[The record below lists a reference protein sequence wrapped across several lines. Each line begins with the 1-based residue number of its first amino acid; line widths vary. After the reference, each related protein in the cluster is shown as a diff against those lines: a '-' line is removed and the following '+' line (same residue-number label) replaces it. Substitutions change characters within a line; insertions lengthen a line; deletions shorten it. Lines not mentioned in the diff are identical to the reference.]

1 MKYSLIYLACLGISA
16 QTVAQEQNDEIEKI
30 SVTYK
35 QAYRGDIPQKQM
47 PQSIV
52 SVSSDALDQKGITK
66 LQDALDFSA
75 SISRK
80 NNSGALW
87 DSFSIRGLSGNE
99 NMPSGYLINGFSGG
113 RGFSGPR
120 DVSNID
126 YIEVLKGPGSAL
138 YGRSEPGGTVNIVTK
153 KPQFEPQGELKL
165 SLGSDSFNRVEGD
178 YTNGINDTT
187 AFRING
193 AWQDSDS
200 YRDEVYTNKKV
211 ITPSIYHQIS
221 ASTSVTYEFEYVDL
235 AQLFD
240 RGVVVLDN
248 DFETV
253 PSSRY
258 LGNPNDGDTQVY
270 SRGHQITV
278 NHDINDEWSLVAGAN
293 YRSSTLTGFSSDA
306 ELSPSRQSLFDDGRT
321 LTRQQRYRDYEVEDL
336 SVKFELSGSVDT
348 ADITHHLLIGADAYK
363 YDLRTALSRYRGGN
377 NTYTVD
383 IFEPNYDVERPAVS
397 LLYENNEE
405 QKAYGIYVQDQM
417 DITDK
422 FKLLVG
428 LRFDSVDQDIL
439 ETNSGVFSTSS
450 ESQVS
455 PRVGVV
461 YELNNA
467 LTFYSSYSEGFLP
480 LSGTDA
486 SGDPFGFE
494 YSDSFEVGAKFE
506 YLGINGTVAFFDAS
520 KSNML
525 VADPVNVGFSAPI
538 GKADSKG
545 FELDL
550 NTYITDATA
559 FNLSYAYIDAT
570 TANDIINADW
580 GVPIEKGS
588 PLVNVPKNNLNLTLS
603 HQTALMGKELE
614 FGASYQY
621 TSSLLGDAAD
631 LSFRLPSYQL
641 VGVFGNVN
649 LTEQTELNIS
659 VNNIFDEDYAESSY
673 NALWVYPGAPTQ
685 FKMSLAY
692 NF

>member
-1 MKYSLIYLACLGISA
+1 MKYSLIYLACLSASA
-16 QTVAQEQNDEIEKI
+16 QSIAQNQPIEKI
-30 SVTYK
+30 AVTYK

-47 PQSIV
+47 PQSIETL
-52 SVSSDALDQKGITK
+52 DNAILDQKGITQ

-120 DVSNID
+120 DVSNIE

-153 KPQFEPQGELKL
+153 KPQFEQQGELKL
-165 SLGSDSFNRVEGD
+165 SLGSDNFNRVEGD
-178 YTNGINDTT
+178 YTNGINDNT

-200 YRDEVYTNKKV
+200 YREEVYTHKKV
-211 ITPSIYHQIS
+211 VTPSIYHQIN
-221 ASTSVTYEFEYVDL
+221 ASTSITYEFEYVDL

-240 RGVVVLDN
+240 RGVVVLNDN
-248 DFETV
+248 FNTV

-270 SRGHQITV
+270 SRGHQVTL
-278 NHDINDEWSLVAGAN
+278 NHDINNEWSLVVGAN

-306 ELSPSRQSLFDDGRT
+306 ELAPSRQSLFDDGRT
-321 LTRQQRYRDYEVEDL
+321 LTRQQRYRDYEVDDTSL
-336 SVKFELSGSVDT
+336 KFELSGHFDT
-348 ADITHHLLIGADAYK
+348 AGITHHLLMGADAYK
-363 YDLRTALSRYRGGN
+363 YDLRTGLYRYRGGN
-377 NTYTVD
+377 GTYTID
-383 IFEPNYDVERPAVS
+383 IYQPNYNVARPEVG
-397 LLYENNEE
+397 LLYENNE
-405 QKAYGIYVQDQM
+405 QQDAYGIYVQDQM
-417 DITDK
+417 DLTDK

-439 ETNSGVFSTSS
+439 ETKSAVLSS
-450 ESQVS
+450 SSQSQVS
-455 PRVGVV
+455 PRIGLV

-467 LTFYSSYSEGFLP
+467 VTLYSSYSEGFLP

-486 SGDPFGFE
+486 NGDPFGFE
-494 YSDSFEVGAKFE
+494 YSDSIEVGAKFS
-506 YLGINGTVAFFDAS
+506 YQGIAGTLALFDAT

-538 GKADSKG
+538 GKANSKG
-545 FELDL
+545 VELDL
-550 NTYITDATA
+550 STYITDDTK
-559 FNLSYAYIDAT
+559 FNLSYAYIDAS

-580 GVPIEKGS
+580 GVPIKEGS

-603 HQTALMGKELE
+603 HQTALLGKELE
-614 FGASYQY
+614 LGASYQY
-621 TSSLLGDAAD
+621 TSERLGDAAD
-631 LSFRLPSYQL
+631 LTFNLPSYQL
-641 VGVFGNVN
+641 VGIFGQVN
-649 LTEQTELNIS
+649 LTERTKLNIS
-659 VNNIFDEDYAESSY
+659 VNNIFDEEYAQSSY

-692 NF
+692 QF

>member
-1 MKYSLIYLACLGISA
+1 MKYSLIYLACLSASA
-16 QTVAQEQNDEIEKI
+16 QSLAQSQPIEKI
-30 SVTYK
+30 AVTYK

-47 PQSIV
+47 PQSIETLDNAV
-52 SVSSDALDQKGITK
+52 LDQKGITQ

-120 DVSNID
+120 DVSNIE

-153 KPQFEPQGELKL
+153 KPQFEQQGELKL
-165 SLGSDSFNRVEGD
+165 SLGSDNFNRVEGD
-178 YTNGINDTT
+178 YTNGINDNT

-200 YRDEVYTNKKV
+200 YRDEVYTHKKV
-211 ITPSIYHQIS
+211 VTPSIYHQIN
-221 ASTSVTYEFEYVDL
+221 ASTSITYEFEYVDL

-240 RGVVVLDN
+240 RGVVVLNDN
-248 DFETV
+248 FNTV

-270 SRGHQITV
+270 SRGHQVTL
-278 NHDINDEWSLVAGAN
+278 NHDINNEWSLVVGAN

-306 ELSPSRQSLFDDGRT
+306 ELAPSRQSLFDDGRT
-321 LTRQQRYRDYEVEDL
+321 LTRQQRYRDYEVDDTSL
-336 SVKFELSGSVDT
+336 KFELSGHFDT
-348 ADITHHLLIGADAYK
+348 AGITHHLLMGADAYK
-363 YDLRTALSRYRGGN
+363 YDLRTGLYRYRGGN
-377 NTYTVD
+377 GTYTID
-383 IFEPNYDVERPAVS
+383 IYQPNYNVARPEVG
-397 LLYENNEE
+397 LLYENNE
-405 QKAYGIYVQDQM
+405 QQDAYGIYVQDQM
-417 DITDK
+417 DLTDK

-439 ETNSGVFSTSS
+439 ETKSAVLSS
-450 ESQVS
+450 SSQSQVS
-455 PRVGVV
+455 PRIGLL

-467 LTFYSSYSEGFLP
+467 VTLYSSYSEGFLP

-494 YSDSFEVGAKFE
+494 YSDSFEVGAKFS
-506 YLGINGTVAFFDAS
+506 YQGITGTLALFDAT

-538 GKADSKG
+538 GKANSKG
-545 FELDL
+545 VELDL
-550 NTYITDATA
+550 STYITDDTK
-559 FNLSYAYIDAT
+559 FNLSYAYIDAS

-580 GVPIEKGS
+580 GVPIKKGS

-603 HQTALMGKELE
+603 HQTALLGKELE
-614 FGASYQY
+614 LGASYQY
-621 TSSLLGDAAD
+621 TSERLGDAAD
-631 LSFRLPSYQL
+631 LTFNLPSYQL
-641 VGVFGNVN
+641 VGIFGQVN
-649 LTEQTELNIS
+649 LTERTKLNIS
-659 VNNIFDEDYAESSY
+659 VNNIFDEEYAQSSY

-692 NF
+692 QF

>member
-1 MKYSLIYLACLGISA
+1 MKYSLIYLACLSASA
-16 QTVAQEQNDEIEKI
+16 QSIAQSQPIEKI
-30 SVTYK
+30 AVTYK

-47 PQSIV
+47 PQSIETLDNAV
-52 SVSSDALDQKGITK
+52 LDQKGITQ

-120 DVSNID
+120 DVSNIE

-153 KPQFEPQGELKL
+153 KPQFEQQGELKL
-165 SLGSDSFNRVEGD
+165 SLGSDNFNRVEGD
-178 YTNGINDTT
+178 YTNGINDNT

-200 YRDEVYTNKKV
+200 YRDDVYTHKKV
-211 ITPSIYHQIS
+211 VTPSIYHQIN
-221 ASTSVTYEFEYVDL
+221 ASTSITYEFEYVDL

-240 RGVVVLDN
+240 RGVVVLNDN
-248 DFETV
+248 FNTV
-253 PSSRY
+253 PNSRY

-270 SRGHQITV
+270 SRGHQVTL
-278 NHDINDEWSLVAGAN
+278 NHDINNEWSLVVGAN
-293 YRSSTLTGFSSDA
+293 YRSSSLTGFSSDA
-306 ELSPSRQSLFDDGRT
+306 ELAPSRQSLFDDGRT
-321 LTRQQRYRDYEVEDL
+321 LTRQQRYRDYEVDDTSL
-336 SVKFELSGSVDT
+336 KFELSGHFDT
-348 ADITHHLLIGADAYK
+348 AGITHHLLIGADAYK
-363 YDLRTALSRYRGGN
+363 YDLRTGLYRYRGGN
-377 NTYTVD
+377 GTYTID
-383 IFEPNYDVERPAVS
+383 IYQPNYNVARPEVG
-397 LLYENNEE
+397 LLYENNE
-405 QKAYGIYVQDQM
+405 QQDAYGIYVQDQM
-417 DITDK
+417 DLTDK

-439 ETNSGVFSTSS
+439 ETKSAVLSS
-450 ESQVS
+450 SSQSQVS
-455 PRVGVV
+455 PRIGLV

-467 LTFYSSYSEGFLP
+467 VTLYSSYSEGFLP

-494 YSDSFEVGAKFE
+494 YSDSIEVGAKFS
-506 YLGINGTVAFFDAS
+506 YQGIAGTLALFDAT

-538 GKADSKG
+538 GKANSKG
-545 FELDL
+545 VELDL
-550 NTYITDATA
+550 STYITDDTK
-559 FNLSYAYIDAT
+559 FNLSYAYIDAS

-580 GVPIEKGS
+580 GVPIKKGS

-603 HQTALMGKELE
+603 HQTALLGKELE
-614 FGASYQY
+614 LGASYQY
-621 TSSLLGDAAD
+621 TSERLGDAAD
-631 LSFRLPSYQL
+631 LTFNLPSYQL
-641 VGVFGNVN
+641 VGIFGQVN
-649 LTEQTELNIS
+649 LTERTKLNIS
-659 VNNIFDEDYAESSY
+659 VNNIFDEEYAQSSY

-692 NF
+692 QF

>member
-1 MKYSLIYLACLGISA
+1 MKYSLIYLACLSASA
-16 QTVAQEQNDEIEKI
+16 QSIAQSQPIEKI
-30 SVTYK
+30 AVTYK

-47 PQSIV
+47 PQSIETLDNAV
-52 SVSSDALDQKGITK
+52 LDQKGITQ

-120 DVSNID
+120 DVSNIE

-153 KPQFEPQGELKL
+153 KPQFEQQGELKL
-165 SLGSDSFNRVEGD
+165 SLGSDNFNRVEGD
-178 YTNGINDTT
+178 YTNGINDNT

-200 YRDEVYTNKKV
+200 YRDEVYTHKKV
-211 ITPSIYHQIS
+211 VTPSIYHQIN
-221 ASTSVTYEFEYVDL
+221 ASTSITYEFEYVDL

-240 RGVVVLDN
+240 RGVVVLNDN
-248 DFETV
+248 FNTV

-270 SRGHQITV
+270 SRGHQVTL
-278 NHDINDEWSLVAGAN
+278 NHDINNEWSLVVGAN

-306 ELSPSRQSLFDDGRT
+306 ELAPSRQSLFDDGRT
-321 LTRQQRYRDYEVEDL
+321 LTRQQRYRDYDVDDTSL
-336 SVKFELSGSVDT
+336 KFELSGHFDT
-348 ADITHHLLIGADAYK
+348 AGITHHLLIGADAYK
-363 YDLRTALSRYRGGN
+363 YDLRTGLYRYRGGN
-377 NTYTVD
+377 STYTVD
-383 IFEPNYDVERPAVS
+383 IYQPNYNVARPEVG
-397 LLYENNEE
+397 LLYENNE
-405 QKAYGIYVQDQM
+405 QQDAYGIYVQDQM
-417 DITDK
+417 DLTDK
-422 FKLLVG
+422 IKLLVG

-439 ETNSGVFSTSS
+439 ETKSGVLSS
-450 ESQVS
+450 SSQSQVS
-455 PRVGVV
+455 PRVGLV

-467 LTFYSSYSEGFLP
+467 VTLYSSYSEGFLP

-486 SGDPFGFE
+486 NGDPFGFE
-494 YSDSFEVGAKFE
+494 YSDSFEVGAKFS
-506 YLGINGTVAFFDAS
+506 YQGITGTLALFDAT

-538 GKADSKG
+538 GKANSKG
-545 FELDL
+545 VELDL
-550 NTYITDATA
+550 STYITDDTK
-559 FNLSYAYIDAT
+559 FNLSYAYIDAS

-580 GVPIEKGS
+580 GVPIKKGS

-603 HQTALMGKELE
+603 HQTAVLGKELE
-614 FGASYQY
+614 LGASYQY
-621 TSSLLGDAAD
+621 TSERLGDAAD
-631 LSFRLPSYQL
+631 LTFNLPSYQL
-641 VGVFGNVN
+641 VGIFGQVN
-649 LTEQTELNIS
+649 LTERTKLNIS
-659 VNNIFDEDYAESSY
+659 VNNIFDEEYAQSSY

-692 NF
+692 QF

>member
-1 MKYSLIYLACLGISA
+1 MKYSLIYLACLSASA
-16 QTVAQEQNDEIEKI
+16 QSIAQSQPIEKI
-30 SVTYK
+30 AVTYK

-47 PQSIV
+47 PQSIETLDNAV
-52 SVSSDALDQKGITK
+52 LDQKGITQ

-120 DVSNID
+120 DVSNIE

-138 YGRSEPGGTVNIVTK
+138 YGRSEPGGTVNIMTK
-153 KPQFEPQGELKL
+153 KPQFEQQGELKL
-165 SLGSDSFNRVEGD
+165 SLGSDNFNRVEGD
-178 YTNGINDTT
+178 YTNGINDNT

-200 YRDEVYTNKKV
+200 YRDEVYTHKKV
-211 ITPSIYHQIS
+211 VTPSIYHQIN
-221 ASTSVTYEFEYVDL
+221 ASTSITYEFEYVDL

-240 RGVVVLDN
+240 RGVVVLNDN
-248 DFETV
+248 FNTV
-253 PSSRY
+253 PNSRY

-270 SRGHQITV
+270 SRGHQVTL
-278 NHDINDEWSLVAGAN
+278 NHDINNEWSLVVGAN

-306 ELSPSRQSLFDDGRT
+306 ELAPSRQSLFDDGRT
-321 LTRQQRYRDYEVEDL
+321 LTRQQRYRDYEVDDTSL
-336 SVKFELSGSVDT
+336 KFELSGHFDT
-348 ADITHHLLIGADAYK
+348 AGITHHLLIGADAYK
-363 YDLRTALSRYRGGN
+363 YDLRTGLYRYRGGN
-377 NTYTVD
+377 GTYTID
-383 IFEPNYDVERPAVS
+383 IYQPNYNVARPEVG
-397 LLYENNEE
+397 LLYENNE
-405 QKAYGIYVQDQM
+405 QQDAYGIYVQDQM
-417 DITDK
+417 DLTDK
-422 FKLLVG
+422 IKLLVG

-439 ETNSGVFSTSS
+439 ETKSGVLSS
-450 ESQVS
+450 SSQSQVS
-455 PRVGVV
+455 PRVGLV

-467 LTFYSSYSEGFLP
+467 VTLYSSYSEGFLP

-486 SGDPFGFE
+486 NGDPFGFE
-494 YSDSFEVGAKFE
+494 YSDSFEVGAKFS
-506 YLGINGTVAFFDAS
+506 YQGITGTLALFDAT

-538 GKADSKG
+538 GKANSKG
-545 FELDL
+545 VELDL
-550 NTYITDATA
+550 STYITEDTK

-580 GVPIEKGS
+580 GVPIKKGS

-603 HQTALMGKELE
+603 HKTALLGKELE
-614 FGASYQY
+614 LGASYQY
-621 TSSLLGDAAD
+621 TSERLGDAAD
-631 LSFRLPSYQL
+631 LTFNLPSYQL
-641 VGVFGNVN
+641 VGIFGQVN
-649 LTEQTELNIS
+649 LTERTKLNIS
-659 VNNIFDEDYAESSY
+659 VNNIFDEEYAQSSY

-692 NF
+692 QF

>member
-1 MKYSLIYLACLGISA
+1 MKYSLIYLACLSASA
-16 QTVAQEQNDEIEKI
+16 QSIAQNQPIEKI
-30 SVTYK
+30 AVTYK

-47 PQSIV
+47 PQSIETLDNAV
-52 SVSSDALDQKGITK
+52 LDQKGITQ

-120 DVSNID
+120 DVSNIE

-153 KPQFEPQGELKL
+153 KPQFEQQGELKL
-165 SLGSDSFNRVEGD
+165 SLGSDNFNRVEGD
-178 YTNGINDTT
+178 YTNDINDNT

-200 YRDEVYTNKKV
+200 YRDEVYTHKKV
-211 ITPSIYHQIS
+211 VTPSIYHQIN
-221 ASTSVTYEFEYVDL
+221 ASTSITYEFEYVDL

-240 RGVVVLDN
+240 RGVVVLNDN
-248 DFETV
+248 FNTV

-270 SRGHQITV
+270 SRGHQVTL
-278 NHDINDEWSLVAGAN
+278 NHDINNEWSLVVGAN

-306 ELSPSRQSLFDDGRT
+306 ELAPSRQSLFDDGRT
-321 LTRQQRYRDYEVEDL
+321 LTRQQRYRDYDVDDTSL
-336 SVKFELSGSVDT
+336 KFELSGHFDT
-348 ADITHHLLIGADAYK
+348 AGITHHLLIGADAYK
-363 YDLRTALSRYRGGN
+363 YDLRTGLYRYRGGN
-377 NTYTVD
+377 GTYTVD
-383 IFEPNYDVERPAVS
+383 IYQPNYNVARPEVG
-397 LLYENNEE
+397 LLYENNE
-405 QKAYGIYVQDQM
+405 QQDAYGIYVQDQM
-417 DITDK
+417 DLTDK
-422 FKLLVG
+422 IKLLVG

-439 ETNSGVFSTSS
+439 ETKSGVLSS
-450 ESQVS
+450 SSHSQVS
-455 PRVGVV
+455 PRVGLV

-467 LTFYSSYSEGFLP
+467 VTLYSSYSEGFLP

-486 SGDPFGFE
+486 NGDPFGFE
-494 YSDSFEVGAKFE
+494 YSDSFEVGAKFS
-506 YLGINGTVAFFDAS
+506 YQGITGTLALFDAT

-538 GKADSKG
+538 GKANSKG
-545 FELDL
+545 VELDL
-550 NTYITDATA
+550 STYITDDTK
-559 FNLSYAYIDAT
+559 FNLSYAYIDAS

-580 GVPIEKGS
+580 GVPIKKGS

-603 HQTALMGKELE
+603 HQTAVLGKELE
-614 FGASYQY
+614 LGASYQY
-621 TSSLLGDAAD
+621 TSERLGDAAD
-631 LSFRLPSYQL
+631 LTFNLPSYQL
-641 VGVFGNVN
+641 VGIFGQVN
-649 LTEQTELNIS
+649 LTERTKLNIS
-659 VNNIFDEDYAESSY
+659 VNNIFDEEYAQSSY

-692 NF
+692 QF

>member
-1 MKYSLIYLACLGISA
+1 MKYSLIYLACLSASA
-16 QTVAQEQNDEIEKI
+16 QSLAQSQPIEKI
-30 SVTYK
+30 AVTYK

-47 PQSIV
+47 PQSIETL
-52 SVSSDALDQKGITK
+52 DNAILDQKGITQ

-120 DVSNID
+120 DVSNIE

-153 KPQFEPQGELKL
+153 KPQFEQQGELKL
-165 SLGSDSFNRVEGD
+165 SLGSDNFNRVEGD
-178 YTNGINDTT
+178 YTNGINDNT

-200 YRDEVYTNKKV
+200 YRDEVYTHKKV
-211 ITPSIYHQIS
+211 VTPSIYHQIN
-221 ASTSVTYEFEYVDL
+221 ASTSITYEFEYVDL

-240 RGVVVLDN
+240 RGVVVLNDN
-248 DFETV
+248 FNTV
-253 PSSRY
+253 PNSRY

-270 SRGHQITV
+270 SRGHQVTL
-278 NHDINDEWSLVAGAN
+278 NHDINNEWSLVVGAN

-306 ELSPSRQSLFDDGRT
+306 ELAPSRQSLFDDGRT
-321 LTRQQRYRDYEVEDL
+321 LTRQQRYRDYEVDDTSL
-336 SVKFELSGSVDT
+336 KFELSGHFDT
-348 ADITHHLLIGADAYK
+348 AGITHHLLMGADAYK
-363 YDLRTALSRYRGGN
+363 YDLRTGLYRYRGGN
-377 NTYTVD
+377 GTYTID
-383 IFEPNYDVERPAVS
+383 IYQPNYNVARPEVG
-397 LLYENNEE
+397 LLYENNE
-405 QKAYGIYVQDQM
+405 QQDAYGIYVQDQM
-417 DITDK
+417 DLTDK

-439 ETNSGVFSTSS
+439 ETKSAVLSS
-450 ESQVS
+450 SSQSQVS
-455 PRVGVV
+455 PRIGLV

-467 LTFYSSYSEGFLP
+467 VTLYSSYSEGFLP

-494 YSDSFEVGAKFE
+494 YSDSIEVGAKFS
-506 YLGINGTVAFFDAS
+506 YQGIAGTLALFDAT

-538 GKADSKG
+538 GKANSKG
-545 FELDL
+545 VELDL
-550 NTYITDATA
+550 STYITDDTK
-559 FNLSYAYIDAT
+559 FNLSYAYIDAS

-580 GVPIEKGS
+580 GVPIKKGS

-603 HQTALMGKELE
+603 HQTVVLGKELE
-614 FGASYQY
+614 LGASYQY
-621 TSSLLGDAAD
+621 TSERLGDAAD
-631 LSFRLPSYQL
+631 LTFNLPSYQL
-641 VGVFGNVN
+641 VGIFGQVN
-649 LTEQTELNIS
+649 LTERTKLNIS
-659 VNNIFDEDYAESSY
+659 VNNIFDEEYAQSSY

-692 NF
+692 QF

>member
-1 MKYSLIYLACLGISA
+1 MKYSLIYLACLSASA
-16 QTVAQEQNDEIEKI
+16 QSIAQNQPIEKI
-30 SVTYK
+30 AVTYK

-47 PQSIV
+47 PQSIETLDNAV
-52 SVSSDALDQKGITK
+52 LDQKGITQ

-120 DVSNID
+120 DVSNIE

-138 YGRSEPGGTVNIVTK
+138 YGRSEPGGTVNIMTK
-153 KPQFEPQGELKL
+153 KPQFEQQGELKL
-165 SLGSDSFNRVEGD
+165 SLGSDNFNRVEGD
-178 YTNGINDTT
+178 YTNGINDNT

-200 YRDEVYTNKKV
+200 YRDEVYTHKKV
-211 ITPSIYHQIS
+211 VTPSIYHQIN
-221 ASTSVTYEFEYVDL
+221 ASTSITYEFEYVDL

-240 RGVVVLDN
+240 RGVVVLNDN
-248 DFETV
+248 FNTV
-253 PSSRY
+253 PNSRY

-270 SRGHQITV
+270 SRGHQVTL
-278 NHDINDEWSLVAGAN
+278 NHDINNEWSLVVGAN

-306 ELSPSRQSLFDDGRT
+306 ELAPLRQSLFDDGRT
-321 LTRQQRYRDYEVEDL
+321 LTRQQRYRDYEVDDTSL
-336 SVKFELSGSVDT
+336 KFELSGHFDT
-348 ADITHHLLIGADAYK
+348 AGITHHLLMGADAYK
-363 YDLRTALSRYRGGN
+363 YDLRTGLYRYRGGN
-377 NTYTVD
+377 GTYTID
-383 IFEPNYDVERPAVS
+383 IYQPNYNVARPEVG
-397 LLYENNEE
+397 LLYENNE
-405 QKAYGIYVQDQM
+405 QQDAYGIYVQDQM
-417 DITDK
+417 DLTDK

-439 ETNSGVFSTSS
+439 ETKSAVLSS
-450 ESQVS
+450 SSQSQVS
-455 PRVGVV
+455 PRIGLV

-467 LTFYSSYSEGFLP
+467 VTLYSSYSEGFLP

-494 YSDSFEVGAKFE
+494 YSDSFEVGAKFS
-506 YLGINGTVAFFDAS
+506 YQGITGTLALFDAT

-538 GKADSKG
+538 GKANSKG
-545 FELDL
+545 VELDL
-550 NTYITDATA
+550 STYITEDTK
-559 FNLSYAYIDAT
+559 FNLSYAYIDAS

-580 GVPIEKGS
+580 GVPIKKGS
-588 PLVNVPKNNLNLTLS
+588 PLVNVPKNNLNPTLS
-603 HQTALMGKELE
+603 YKTALLGKELE
-614 FGASYQY
+614 LGASYQY
-621 TSSLLGDAAD
+621 TSERLGDAAD
-631 LSFRLPSYQL
+631 LTFNLPSYQL
-641 VGVFGNVN
+641 VGIFGQVN
-649 LTEQTELNIS
+649 LTERIKLNIS
-659 VNNIFDEDYAESSY
+659 VNNIFDEEYAQSSY

-692 NF
+692 QF

>member
-1 MKYSLIYLACLGISA
+1 MKYSLIYLACLSASA
-16 QTVAQEQNDEIEKI
+16 QSIAQSQPIEKI
-30 SVTYK
+30 AVTYK

-47 PQSIV
+47 PQSIETLDNAV
-52 SVSSDALDQKGITK
+52 LDQKGITQ

-120 DVSNID
+120 DVSNIE

-153 KPQFEPQGELKL
+153 KPQFEQQGELKL
-165 SLGSDSFNRVEGD
+165 SLGSDNFNRVEGD
-178 YTNGINDTT
+178 YTNGINDNT

-200 YRDEVYTNKKV
+200 YRDEVYTHKKV
-211 ITPSIYHQIS
+211 VTPSIYHQIN
-221 ASTSVTYEFEYVDL
+221 ASTSITYEFEYVDL

-240 RGVVVLDN
+240 RGVVVLNDN
-248 DFETV
+248 FNTV

-270 SRGHQITV
+270 SRGHQVTL
-278 NHDINDEWSLVAGAN
+278 NHDINNEWSLVVGAN

-306 ELSPSRQSLFDDGRT
+306 ELAPSRQSLFDDGHT
-321 LTRQQRYRDYEVEDL
+321 LTRQQRYRDYEVDDTSL
-336 SVKFELSGSVDT
+336 KFELSGHFDT
-348 ADITHHLLIGADAYK
+348 AGITHHLLIGADAYK
-363 YDLRTALSRYRGGN
+363 YDLRTGLYRYRGGN
-377 NTYTVD
+377 GTYTVD
-383 IFEPNYDVERPAVS
+383 IYQPNYNVARPEVG
-397 LLYENNEE
+397 LLYENNE
-405 QKAYGIYVQDQM
+405 QQDAYGIYVQDQM
-417 DITDK
+417 DLTDK
-422 FKLLVG
+422 IKLLVG

-439 ETNSGVFSTSS
+439 ETKSGVLSS
-450 ESQVS
+450 SSQSQVS
-455 PRVGVV
+455 PRVGLV
-461 YELNNA
+461 YELNDA
-467 LTFYSSYSEGFLP
+467 VTLYSSYSEGFLP

-486 SGDPFGFE
+486 NGDPFGFE
-494 YSDSFEVGAKFE
+494 YSDSFEVGAKFS
-506 YLGINGTVAFFDAS
+506 YQGITGTLALFDAT

-538 GKADSKG
+538 GKANSKG
-545 FELDL
+545 VELDL
-550 NTYITDATA
+550 STYITDDTK
-559 FNLSYAYIDAT
+559 FNLSYAYIDAS

-580 GVPIEKGS
+580 GVPIKKGS

-603 HQTALMGKELE
+603 HQMAVLGKELE
-614 FGASYQY
+614 LGASYQY
-621 TSSLLGDAAD
+621 TSERLGDAAD
-631 LSFRLPSYQL
+631 LTFNLPSYQL
-641 VGVFGNVN
+641 VGIFGQVN
-649 LTEQTELNIS
+649 LTERTKLNIS
-659 VNNIFDEDYAESSY
+659 VNNILDEEYAQSSY

-692 NF
+692 QF

>member
-1 MKYSLIYLACLGISA
+1 MKYSLIYLACLSASA
-16 QTVAQEQNDEIEKI
+16 QSLAQSQPIEKI
-30 SVTYK
+30 AVTYK

-47 PQSIV
+47 PQSIETL
-52 SVSSDALDQKGITK
+52 DNAILDQKGITQ

-120 DVSNID
+120 DVSNIE

-153 KPQFEPQGELKL
+153 KPQFEQQGELKL
-165 SLGSDSFNRVEGD
+165 SLGSDNFNRVEGD
-178 YTNGINDTT
+178 YTNGINDNT

-200 YRDEVYTNKKV
+200 YRDDVYTHKKV
-211 ITPSIYHQIS
+211 VTPSIYHQIN
-221 ASTSVTYEFEYVDL
+221 ASTSITYEFEYVDL

-240 RGVVVLDN
+240 RGVVVLNDN
-248 DFETV
+248 FNTV
-253 PSSRY
+253 PNSRY

-270 SRGHQITV
+270 SRGHQVTL
-278 NHDINDEWSLVAGAN
+278 NHDINNEWSLVVGAN
-293 YRSSTLTGFSSDA
+293 YRSSSLTGFSSDA
-306 ELSPSRQSLFDDGRT
+306 ELAPSRQSLFDDGRT
-321 LTRQQRYRDYEVEDL
+321 LTRQQRYRDYEVDDTSL
-336 SVKFELSGSVDT
+336 KFELSGHFDT
-348 ADITHHLLIGADAYK
+348 AGITHHLLIGADAYK
-363 YDLRTALSRYRGGN
+363 YDLRTGLYRYRGGN
-377 NTYTVD
+377 GTYTID
-383 IFEPNYDVERPAVS
+383 IYQPNYNVARPEVG
-397 LLYENNEE
+397 LLYENNE
-405 QKAYGIYVQDQM
+405 QQDAYGIYVQDQM
-417 DITDK
+417 DLTDK

-439 ETNSGVFSTSS
+439 ETKSAVLSS
-450 ESQVS
+450 SSQSQVS
-455 PRVGVV
+455 PRIGLV

-467 LTFYSSYSEGFLP
+467 VTLYSSYSEGFLP

-494 YSDSFEVGAKFE
+494 YSDSIEVGAKFS
-506 YLGINGTVAFFDAS
+506 YQGIAGTLALFDAT

-538 GKADSKG
+538 GKANSKG
-545 FELDL
+545 VELDL
-550 NTYITDATA
+550 STYITDDTK
-559 FNLSYAYIDAT
+559 FNLSYAYIDAS

-580 GVPIEKGS
+580 GVPIKKGS

-603 HQTALMGKELE
+603 HQTALLGKELE
-614 FGASYQY
+614 LGASYQY
-621 TSSLLGDAAD
+621 TSERLGDAAD
-631 LSFRLPSYQL
+631 LTFNLPSYQL
-641 VGVFGNVN
+641 VGIFGQVN
-649 LTEQTELNIS
+649 LTERTKLNIS
-659 VNNIFDEDYAESSY
+659 VNNIFDEEYAQSSY

-692 NF
+692 QF

>member
-1 MKYSLIYLACLGISA
+1 MKYSLIYLACLSASA
-16 QTVAQEQNDEIEKI
+16 QSIAQNQPIEKI
-30 SVTYK
+30 AVTYK

-47 PQSIV
+47 PQSIETLDNAV
-52 SVSSDALDQKGITK
+52 LDQKGITQ

-120 DVSNID
+120 DVSNIE

-153 KPQFEPQGELKL
+153 KPQFEQQGELKL
-165 SLGSDSFNRVEGD
+165 SLGSDNFNRVEGD
-178 YTNGINDTT
+178 YTNGISDNT

-200 YRDEVYTNKKV
+200 YRDEVYTHKKV
-211 ITPSIYHQIS
+211 ITPSIYHQIN
-221 ASTSVTYEFEYVDL
+221 ASTSITYEFEYVDL

-240 RGVVVLDN
+240 RGVVVLN
-248 DFETV
+248 DSFNTV

-270 SRGHQITV
+270 SRGHQVTL
-278 NHDINDEWSLVAGAN
+278 NHDINNEWSLVVGAN

-306 ELSPSRQSLFDDGRT
+306 ELAPSRQSLFDDGRT
-321 LTRQQRYRDYEVEDL
+321 LTRQQRYRDYAVDDTSL
-336 SVKFELSGSVDT
+336 KFELSGHFDT
-348 ADITHHLLIGADAYK
+348 AGITHHLLIGADAYK
-363 YDLRTALSRYRGGN
+363 YDLRTGLYRYRGGN
-377 NTYTVD
+377 GTYTVD
-383 IFEPNYDVERPAVS
+383 IYQPNYNVARPEVG
-397 LLYENNEE
+397 LLYENNE
-405 QKAYGIYVQDQM
+405 QQDAYGIYVQDQM
-417 DITDK
+417 DLTDK

-439 ETNSGVFSTSS
+439 ETKSGVLSS
-450 ESQVS
+450 SSQSQVS
-455 PRVGVV
+455 PRVGLV

-467 LTFYSSYSEGFLP
+467 VTLYSSYSEGFLP

-486 SGDPFGFE
+486 NGDPFGFE
-494 YSDSFEVGAKFE
+494 YSDSFEVGAKFS
-506 YLGINGTVAFFDAS
+506 YQGIAGTLALFDAT

-538 GKADSKG
+538 GKANSKG
-545 FELDL
+545 IELDL
-550 NTYITDATA
+550 STYITDDTK
-559 FNLSYAYIDAT
+559 FNLSYAYIDAS

-580 GVPIEKGS
+580 GVPIKKGS

-603 HQTALMGKELE
+603 HQTAVLGKELE
-614 FGASYQY
+614 LGASYQY
-621 TSSLLGDAAD
+621 TSERLGDAAD
-631 LSFRLPSYQL
+631 LTFNLPSYQL
-641 VGVFGNVN
+641 VGIFGQVN
-649 LTEQTELNIS
+649 LTERTKLNIS
-659 VNNIFDEDYAESSY
+659 VNNIFDEDYAQSSY

-692 NF
+692 QF

>member
-1 MKYSLIYLACLGISA
+1 MKYSLIYLACLSASA
-16 QTVAQEQNDEIEKI
+16 QSIAQSQPIEKI
-30 SVTYK
+30 AVTYK

-47 PQSIV
+47 PQSIETLDNAV
-52 SVSSDALDQKGITK
+52 LDQKGITQ

-120 DVSNID
+120 DVSNIE

-153 KPQFEPQGELKL
+153 KPQFEQQGELKL
-165 SLGSDSFNRVEGD
+165 SLGSDNFNRVEGD
-178 YTNGINDTT
+178 YTNGISDNT

-200 YRDEVYTNKKV
+200 YRDEVYTHKKV
-211 ITPSIYHQIS
+211 VTPSIYHQIN
-221 ASTSVTYEFEYVDL
+221 ASTSITYEFEYVDL

-240 RGVVVLDN
+240 RGVVVLN
-248 DFETV
+248 DSFNTV

-270 SRGHQITV
+270 SRGHQVTL
-278 NHDINDEWSLVAGAN
+278 NHDINNEWSLVVGAN

-306 ELSPSRQSLFDDGRT
+306 ELAPSRQSLFDDGRT
-321 LTRQQRYRDYEVEDL
+321 LTRQQRYRDYAVDDTSL
-336 SVKFELSGSVDT
+336 KFELSGHFDT
-348 ADITHHLLIGADAYK
+348 AGITHHLLIGADAYK
-363 YDLRTALSRYRGGN
+363 YDLRTGLYRYRGGN
-377 NTYTVD
+377 GTYTVD
-383 IFEPNYDVERPAVS
+383 IYQPNYNVARPEVG
-397 LLYENNEE
+397 LLYENNE
-405 QKAYGIYVQDQM
+405 QQDAYGIYVQDQM
-417 DITDK
+417 DLTDK

-439 ETNSGVFSTSS
+439 ETKSGVLSS
-450 ESQVS
+450 SSQSQVS
-455 PRVGVV
+455 PRVGLV

-467 LTFYSSYSEGFLP
+467 VTLYSSYSEGFLP

-486 SGDPFGFE
+486 NGDPFGFE
-494 YSDSFEVGAKFE
+494 YSDSFEVGAKFS
-506 YLGINGTVAFFDAS
+506 YQGITGTLALFDAT

-538 GKADSKG
+538 GKANSKG
-545 FELDL
+545 VELDL
-550 NTYITDATA
+550 RTYITDDTK

-580 GVPIEKGS
+580 GVPIKKGS
-588 PLVNVPKNNLNLTLS
+588 PLVNVPKNNLNLTLN
-603 HQTALMGKELE
+603 HQTVVLGKELE
-614 FGASYQY
+614 LGASYQY
-621 TSSLLGDAAD
+621 TSERLGDAAD
-631 LSFRLPSYQL
+631 LTFNLPSYQL
-641 VGVFGNVN
+641 VGIFGQVN
-649 LTEQTELNIS
+649 LTERTKLNIS
-659 VNNIFDEDYAESSY
+659 VNNIFDEDYAQSSY

-692 NF
+692 QF

>member
-1 MKYSLIYLACLGISA
+1 MKYSLIYLACLSASA
-16 QTVAQEQNDEIEKI
+16 QSIAQSQPIEKI
-30 SVTYK
+30 AVTYK

-47 PQSIV
+47 PQSIETLDNAV
-52 SVSSDALDQKGITK
+52 LDQKGITQ

-120 DVSNID
+120 DVSNIE

-153 KPQFEPQGELKL
+153 KPQFEQQGELKL
-165 SLGSDSFNRVEGD
+165 SLGSDNFNRVEGD
-178 YTNGINDTT
+178 YTNGINDNT

-200 YRDEVYTNKKV
+200 YRDEVYTHKKV
-211 ITPSIYHQIS
+211 VTPSIYHQIN
-221 ASTSVTYEFEYVDL
+221 ASTSITYEFEYIDL

-240 RGVVVLDN
+240 RGVVVLNDN
-248 DFETV
+248 FNTV

-270 SRGHQITV
+270 SRGHQVTL
-278 NHDINDEWSLVAGAN
+278 NHDINNEWSLVVGAN

-306 ELSPSRQSLFDDGRT
+306 ELAPSRQSLFDDGRT
-321 LTRQQRYRDYEVEDL
+321 LTRQQRYRDYEVDDTSL
-336 SVKFELSGSVDT
+336 KFELSGHFDT
-348 ADITHHLLIGADAYK
+348 AGITHHLLIGADAYK
-363 YDLRTALSRYRGGN
+363 YDLRTGLYRYRGGN
-377 NTYTVD
+377 STYTVD
-383 IFEPNYDVERPAVS
+383 IYQPNYNVARPEVD
-397 LLYENNEE
+397 LLYENNE
-405 QKAYGIYVQDQM
+405 QQDAYGIYVQDQM
-417 DITDK
+417 DLTDK
-422 FKLLVG
+422 IKLLVG

-439 ETNSGVFSTSS
+439 ETKSGVLSS
-450 ESQVS
+450 SSQSQVS
-455 PRVGVV
+455 PRVGLV

-467 LTFYSSYSEGFLP
+467 VTLYSSYSEGFLP

-486 SGDPFGFE
+486 NGDPFGFE
-494 YSDSFEVGAKFE
+494 YSDSFEVGAKFS
-506 YLGINGTVAFFDAS
+506 YQGITGTLALFDAT

-538 GKADSKG
+538 GKANSKG
-545 FELDL
+545 VELDL
-550 NTYITDATA
+550 STYITDDTK
-559 FNLSYAYIDAT
+559 FNLSYAYIDAS

-580 GVPIEKGS
+580 GVPIKKGS

-603 HQTALMGKELE
+603 HQTAVLGKELE
-614 FGASYQY
+614 LGASYQY
-621 TSSLLGDAAD
+621 TSERLGDAAD
-631 LSFRLPSYQL
+631 LTFNLPSYQL
-641 VGVFGNVN
+641 VGIFGQVN
-649 LTEQTELNIS
+649 LTERTKLNIS
-659 VNNIFDEDYAESSY
+659 VNNIFDEKYAQSSY

-692 NF
+692 QF

>member
-1 MKYSLIYLACLGISA
+1 MKYSLIYLACLSASA
-16 QTVAQEQNDEIEKI
+16 QSIAQSQPIEKI
-30 SVTYK
+30 AVTYK

-47 PQSIV
+47 PQSIETLDNAV
-52 SVSSDALDQKGITK
+52 LDQKGITQ

-120 DVSNID
+120 DVSNIE

-153 KPQFEPQGELKL
+153 KPQFEQQGELKL
-165 SLGSDSFNRVEGD
+165 SLGSDNFNRVEGD
-178 YTNGINDTT
+178 YTNDINDNT

-200 YRDEVYTNKKV
+200 YRDEVYTHKKV
-211 ITPSIYHQIS
+211 VTPSIYNQIN
-221 ASTSVTYEFEYVDL
+221 ASTSITYEFEYVDL
-235 AQLFD
+235 TQLFD
-240 RGVVVLDN
+240 RGVVVLNDN
-248 DFETV
+248 FNTV

-270 SRGHQITV
+270 SRGHQVTL
-278 NHDINDEWSLVAGAN
+278 NHDINNEWSLVVGAN

-306 ELSPSRQSLFDDGRT
+306 ELAPSRQSLFDDGRT
-321 LTRQQRYRDYEVEDL
+321 LTRQQRYRDYEVDDTSL
-336 SVKFELSGSVDT
+336 KFELSGHFDT
-348 ADITHHLLIGADAYK
+348 AGITHHLLIGADAYK
-363 YDLRTALSRYRGGN
+363 YDLRTGLYRYRGGN
-377 NTYTVD
+377 GTYTVD
-383 IFEPNYDVERPAVS
+383 IYQPNYNVARPEVG
-397 LLYENNEE
+397 LLYENNE
-405 QKAYGIYVQDQM
+405 QQDAYGIYVQDQM
-417 DITDK
+417 DLTDK
-422 FKLLVG
+422 IKLLVG

-439 ETNSGVFSTSS
+439 ETKSGVLSS
-450 ESQVS
+450 SSQSQVS
-455 PRVGVV
+455 PLVGLV

-467 LTFYSSYSEGFLP
+467 VTLYSSYSEGFLP
-480 LSGTDA
+480 LSGTYA
-486 SGDPFGFE
+486 NGDPFGFE
-494 YSDSFEVGAKFE
+494 YSDSFEVGAKFS
-506 YLGINGTVAFFDAS
+506 YQGITGTLALFDAT

-538 GKADSKG
+538 GKANSKG
-545 FELDL
+545 VELDL
-550 NTYITDATA
+550 STYITDDTK
-559 FNLSYAYIDAT
+559 FNLSYAYIDAS

-580 GVPIEKGS
+580 GVPIKKGS

-603 HQTALMGKELE
+603 HQTAVLGKELE
-614 FGASYQY
+614 LGASYQY
-621 TSSLLGDAAD
+621 TSERLGDAAD
-631 LSFRLPSYQL
+631 LTFNLPSYQL
-641 VGVFGNVN
+641 VGIFGQVN
-649 LTEQTELNIS
+649 LTERTKLNIS
-659 VNNIFDEDYAESSY
+659 VNNIFDEEYAQSSY

-692 NF
+692 QF

>member
-1 MKYSLIYLACLGISA
+1 MKYSLIYLACLSASA
-16 QTVAQEQNDEIEKI
+16 QSLAQSQPIEKI
-30 SVTYK
+30 AVTYK

-47 PQSIV
+47 PQSIETL
-52 SVSSDALDQKGITK
+52 DNAILDQKGITQ

-120 DVSNID
+120 DVSNIE

-153 KPQFEPQGELKL
+153 KPQFEQQGELKL
-165 SLGSDSFNRVEGD
+165 SLGSDNFNRVEGD
-178 YTNGINDTT
+178 YTNGINDNT

-200 YRDEVYTNKKV
+200 YRDDVYTHKKV
-211 ITPSIYHQIS
+211 VTPSIYHQIN
-221 ASTSVTYEFEYVDL
+221 ASTSITYEFEYVDL

-240 RGVVVLDN
+240 RGVVVLNDN
-248 DFETV
+248 FNTV
-253 PSSRY
+253 PNSRY

-270 SRGHQITV
+270 SRGHQVTL
-278 NHDINDEWSLVAGAN
+278 NHDINNEWSLVVGAN

-306 ELSPSRQSLFDDGRT
+306 ELAPSRQSLFDDGRT
-321 LTRQQRYRDYEVEDL
+321 LTRQQRYRDYEVDDTSL
-336 SVKFELSGSVDT
+336 KFELSGHFDT
-348 ADITHHLLIGADAYK
+348 AGITHHLLMGADAYK
-363 YDLRTALSRYRGGN
+363 YDLRTGLYRYRGGN
-377 NTYTVD
+377 GTYTID
-383 IFEPNYDVERPAVS
+383 IYQPNYNVARPEVG
-397 LLYENNEE
+397 LLYENNE
-405 QKAYGIYVQDQM
+405 QQDAYGIYVQDQM
-417 DITDK
+417 DLTDK

-439 ETNSGVFSTSS
+439 ETKSAVLSS
-450 ESQVS
+450 SSQSQVS
-455 PRVGVV
+455 PRIGLV

-467 LTFYSSYSEGFLP
+467 VTLYSSYSEGFLP

-494 YSDSFEVGAKFE
+494 YSDSIEVGAKFS
-506 YLGINGTVAFFDAS
+506 YQGIAGTLALFDAT

-538 GKADSKG
+538 GKANSKG
-545 FELDL
+545 VELDL
-550 NTYITDATA
+550 STYITDDTK
-559 FNLSYAYIDAT
+559 FNLSYAYIDAS

-580 GVPIEKGS
+580 GVPIKKGS

-603 HQTALMGKELE
+603 HQTVVLGKELE
-614 FGASYQY
+614 LGASYQY
-621 TSSLLGDAAD
+621 TSERLGDAAD
-631 LSFRLPSYQL
+631 LKFNLPSYQL
-641 VGVFGNVN
+641 VGIFGQVN
-649 LTEQTELNIS
+649 LTEHTKLNIS
-659 VNNIFDEDYAESSY
+659 VNNIFDEEYAQSSY

-692 NF
+692 QF

>member
-1 MKYSLIYLACLGISA
+1 MKYSLIYLACLSASA
-16 QTVAQEQNDEIEKI
+16 QSIAQSQPIEKI
-30 SVTYK
+30 AVTYK

-47 PQSIV
+47 PQSIETLDNAV
-52 SVSSDALDQKGITK
+52 LDQKGITQ

-120 DVSNID
+120 DVSNIE

-153 KPQFEPQGELKL
+153 KPQFEQQGELKL
-165 SLGSDSFNRVEGD
+165 SLGSDNFNRVEGD
-178 YTNGINDTT
+178 YTNGINDNT

-200 YRDEVYTNKKV
+200 YRDEVYTHKKV
-211 ITPSIYHQIS
+211 VTPSIYHQIN
-221 ASTSVTYEFEYVDL
+221 ASTSITYEFEYVDL

-240 RGVVVLDN
+240 RGVVVLNDN
-248 DFETV
+248 FNTV

-270 SRGHQITV
+270 SRGHQVTL
-278 NHDINDEWSLVAGAN
+278 NHDINNEWSLVVGAN

-306 ELSPSRQSLFDDGRT
+306 ELAPSRQSLFDDGRT
-321 LTRQQRYRDYEVEDL
+321 LTRQQRYRDYEVDDTSL
-336 SVKFELSGSVDT
+336 KFELSGHFDT
-348 ADITHHLLIGADAYK
+348 AGITHHLLIGADAYK
-363 YDLRTALSRYRGGN
+363 YDLRTGLYRYRGGN
-377 NTYTVD
+377 GTYTVD
-383 IFEPNYDVERPAVS
+383 IYQPNYNVARPEVG
-397 LLYENNEE
+397 LLYENNE
-405 QKAYGIYVQDQM
+405 QQDAYGIYVQDQM
-417 DITDK
+417 DLTDK
-422 FKLLVG
+422 IKLLVG

-439 ETNSGVFSTSS
+439 ETKSGVLSS
-450 ESQVS
+450 SSQSQVS
-455 PRVGVV
+455 PRVGLV

-467 LTFYSSYSEGFLP
+467 VTLYSSYSEGFLP

-486 SGDPFGFE
+486 NGDPFGFE
-494 YSDSFEVGAKFE
+494 YSDSFEVGAKFS
-506 YLGINGTVAFFDAS
+506 YQGITGTLALFDAT

-538 GKADSKG
+538 GKANSKG
-545 FELDL
+545 VELDL
-550 NTYITDATA
+550 STYITDDTK
-559 FNLSYAYIDAT
+559 FNLSYAYIDAS

-580 GVPIEKGS
+580 GVPIKKGS

-603 HQTALMGKELE
+603 HQTAVLGKELE
-614 FGASYQY
+614 LGASYQY
-621 TSSLLGDAAD
+621 TSERLGDAAD
-631 LSFRLPSYQL
+631 LTFNLPSYQL
-641 VGVFGNVN
+641 VGIFGQVN
-649 LTEQTELNIS
+649 LTERTKLNIS
-659 VNNIFDEDYAESSY
+659 VNNIFDEEYAQSSY

-692 NF
+692 QF

>member
-1 MKYSLIYLACLGISA
+1 MKYSLIYLACLSASA
-16 QTVAQEQNDEIEKI
+16 QSIAQSQPIEKI
-30 SVTYK
+30 AVTYK

-47 PQSIV
+47 PQSIETLDNAV
-52 SVSSDALDQKGITK
+52 LDQKGITQ

-120 DVSNID
+120 DVSNIE

-153 KPQFEPQGELKL
+153 KPQFEQQGELKL
-165 SLGSDSFNRVEGD
+165 SLGSDNFNRVEGD
-178 YTNGINDTT
+178 YTNDINDNT

-200 YRDEVYTNKKV
+200 YRDEVYTHKKV
-211 ITPSIYHQIS
+211 VTPSIYHQIN
-221 ASTSVTYEFEYVDL
+221 ASTSITYEFEYVDL

-240 RGVVVLDN
+240 RGVVVLNDN
-248 DFETV
+248 FNTV

-270 SRGHQITV
+270 SRGHQVTL
-278 NHDINDEWSLVAGAN
+278 NHDINNEWSLVVGAN

-306 ELSPSRQSLFDDGRT
+306 ELAPSRQSLFDDGRT
-321 LTRQQRYRDYEVEDL
+321 LTRQQRYRDYEVDDTSL
-336 SVKFELSGSVDT
+336 KFELSGHFDT
-348 ADITHHLLIGADAYK
+348 AGITHHLLIGADAYK
-363 YDLRTALSRYRGGN
+363 YDLRTGLYRYRGGN
-377 NTYTVD
+377 GTYTVD
-383 IFEPNYDVERPAVS
+383 IYQPNYNVARPEVG
-397 LLYENNEE
+397 LLYENNE
-405 QKAYGIYVQDQM
+405 QQDAYGIYVQDQM
-417 DITDK
+417 DLTDK
-422 FKLLVG
+422 IKLLVG

-439 ETNSGVFSTSS
+439 ETKSGVLSS
-450 ESQVS
+450 SSQSQVS
-455 PRVGVV
+455 PRVGLV

-467 LTFYSSYSEGFLP
+467 VTLYSSYSEGFLP

-486 SGDPFGFE
+486 NGDPFGFE
-494 YSDSFEVGAKFE
+494 YSDSFEVGAKFS
-506 YLGINGTVAFFDAS
+506 YQGITGTLALFDAT

-538 GKADSKG
+538 GKANSKG
-545 FELDL
+545 VELDL
-550 NTYITDATA
+550 STYITDDTK
-559 FNLSYAYIDAT
+559 FNLSYAYIDAS

-580 GVPIEKGS
+580 GVPIKKGS
-588 PLVNVPKNNLNLTLS
+588 PLVNVPKNNLNLTLN
-603 HQTALMGKELE
+603 HQTVVLGKELE
-614 FGASYQY
+614 LGASYQY
-621 TSSLLGDAAD
+621 TSERLGDAAD
-631 LSFRLPSYQL
+631 LTFNLPSYQL
-641 VGVFGNVN
+641 VGIFGQVN
-649 LTEQTELNIS
+649 LTERTKLNIS
-659 VNNIFDEDYAESSY
+659 VNNIFDEEYAQSSY

-692 NF
+692 QF

>member
-1 MKYSLIYLACLGISA
+1 MKYSLIYLACLSASA
-16 QTVAQEQNDEIEKI
+16 QSIAQNQPIEKI
-30 SVTYK
+30 AVTYK

-47 PQSIV
+47 PQSIETLDNAV
-52 SVSSDALDQKGITK
+52 LDQKGITQ

-120 DVSNID
+120 DVSNIE

-138 YGRSEPGGTVNIVTK
+138 YGRSEPGGTVNIMTK
-153 KPQFEPQGELKL
+153 KPQFEQQGELKL
-165 SLGSDSFNRVEGD
+165 SLGSDNFNRVEGD
-178 YTNGINDTT
+178 YTNGINDNT

-200 YRDEVYTNKKV
+200 YRDEVYTHKKV
-211 ITPSIYHQIS
+211 VTPSIYHQIN
-221 ASTSVTYEFEYVDL
+221 ASTSITYEFEYVDL

-240 RGVVVLDN
+240 RGVVVLNDN
-248 DFETV
+248 FNTV
-253 PSSRY
+253 PNSRY

-270 SRGHQITV
+270 SRGHQVTL
-278 NHDINDEWSLVAGAN
+278 NHDINNEWSLVVGAN

-306 ELSPSRQSLFDDGRT
+306 ELAPLRQSLFDDGRT
-321 LTRQQRYRDYEVEDL
+321 LTRQQRYRDYEVDDTSL
-336 SVKFELSGSVDT
+336 KFELSGHFDT
-348 ADITHHLLIGADAYK
+348 AGITHHLLMGADAYK
-363 YDLRTALSRYRGGN
+363 YDLRTGLYRYRGGN
-377 NTYTVD
+377 GTYTID
-383 IFEPNYDVERPAVS
+383 IYQPNYNVARPEVG
-397 LLYENNEE
+397 LLYENNE
-405 QKAYGIYVQDQM
+405 QQDAYGIYVQDQM
-417 DITDK
+417 DLTDK

-439 ETNSGVFSTSS
+439 ETKSAVLSS
-450 ESQVS
+450 SSQSQVS
-455 PRVGVV
+455 PRIGLV

-467 LTFYSSYSEGFLP
+467 VTLYSSYSEGFLP

-494 YSDSFEVGAKFE
+494 YSDSFEVGAKFS
-506 YLGINGTVAFFDAS
+506 YQGITGTLALFDAT

-538 GKADSKG
+538 GKANSKG
-545 FELDL
+545 VELDL
-550 NTYITDATA
+550 STYITEDTK
-559 FNLSYAYIDAT
+559 FNLSYAYIDAS

-580 GVPIEKGS
+580 GVPIKKGS

-603 HQTALMGKELE
+603 HKTALLGKELE
-614 FGASYQY
+614 LGASYQY
-621 TSSLLGDAAD
+621 TSERLGDAAD
-631 LSFRLPSYQL
+631 LTFNLPSYQL
-641 VGVFGNVN
+641 VGIFGQVN
-649 LTEQTELNIS
+649 LTERIKLNIS
-659 VNNIFDEDYAESSY
+659 VNNIFDEEYAQSSY

-692 NF
+692 QF

>member
-1 MKYSLIYLACLGISA
+1 MKYSLIYLACLSASA
-16 QTVAQEQNDEIEKI
+16 QSIAQSQPIEKI
-30 SVTYK
+30 AVTYK

-47 PQSIV
+47 PQSIETL
-52 SVSSDALDQKGITK
+52 DNAILDQKGITQ

-120 DVSNID
+120 DVSNIE

-153 KPQFEPQGELKL
+153 KPQFEQQGELKL
-165 SLGSDSFNRVEGD
+165 SLGSDNFNRVEGD
-178 YTNGINDTT
+178 YTNGINDNT

-200 YRDEVYTNKKV
+200 YRDEVYTHKKV
-211 ITPSIYHQIS
+211 VTPSIYHQIN
-221 ASTSVTYEFEYVDL
+221 ASTSITYEFEYVDL

-240 RGVVVLDN
+240 RGVVVLNDN
-248 DFETV
+248 FNTV

-270 SRGHQITV
+270 SRGHQVTL
-278 NHDINDEWSLVAGAN
+278 NHDINNEWSLVVGAN

-306 ELSPSRQSLFDDGRT
+306 ELAPSRQSLFDDGRT
-321 LTRQQRYRDYEVEDL
+321 LTRQQRYRDYEVDDTSL
-336 SVKFELSGSVDT
+336 KFELSGHFDT
-348 ADITHHLLIGADAYK
+348 AGITHHLLMGADAYK
-363 YDLRTALSRYRGGN
+363 YDLRTGLYRYRGGN
-377 NTYTVD
+377 GTYTID
-383 IFEPNYDVERPAVS
+383 IYQPNYNVARPEVG
-397 LLYENNEE
+397 LLYENNE
-405 QKAYGIYVQDQM
+405 QQDAYGIYVQDQM
-417 DITDK
+417 DLTDK

-439 ETNSGVFSTSS
+439 ETKSAVLSS
-450 ESQVS
+450 SSQSQVS
-455 PRVGVV
+455 PRIGLV

-467 LTFYSSYSEGFLP
+467 VTLYSSYSEGFLP

-494 YSDSFEVGAKFE
+494 YSDSFEVGAKFS
-506 YLGINGTVAFFDAS
+506 YQGIAGTLALFDAT

-538 GKADSKG
+538 GKANSKG
-545 FELDL
+545 VELDL
-550 NTYITDATA
+550 STYITDDTK
-559 FNLSYAYIDAT
+559 FNLSYAYIDAS

-580 GVPIEKGS
+580 GVPIKKGS

-603 HQTALMGKELE
+603 HQTALLGKELE
-614 FGASYQY
+614 LGASYQY
-621 TSSLLGDAAD
+621 TSERLGDAAD
-631 LSFRLPSYQL
+631 LTFNLPSYQL
-641 VGVFGNVN
+641 VGIFGQVN
-649 LTEQTELNIS
+649 LTERIKLNIS
-659 VNNIFDEDYAESSY
+659 VNNIFDEEYAQSSY

-692 NF
+692 QF

>member
-1 MKYSLIYLACLGISA
+1 MKYSLIYLACLSASA
-16 QTVAQEQNDEIEKI
+16 QSLAQSQPIEKI
-30 SVTYK
+30 AVTYK

-47 PQSIV
+47 PQSIETLDNAV
-52 SVSSDALDQKGITK
+52 LDQKGITQ

-120 DVSNID
+120 DVSNIE

-153 KPQFEPQGELKL
+153 KPQFEQQGELKL
-165 SLGSDSFNRVEGD
+165 SLGSDNFNRVEGD
-178 YTNGINDTT
+178 YTNGINDNT

-200 YRDEVYTNKKV
+200 YRDEVYTHKKV
-211 ITPSIYHQIS
+211 VTPSIYHQIN
-221 ASTSVTYEFEYVDL
+221 ASTSITYEFEYVDL

-240 RGVVVLDN
+240 RGVVVLNDN
-248 DFETV
+248 FNTV
-253 PSSRY
+253 PNSRY

-270 SRGHQITV
+270 SRGHQVTL
-278 NHDINDEWSLVAGAN
+278 NHDINNEWSLVVGAN

-306 ELSPSRQSLFDDGRT
+306 ELAPSRQSLFDDGRT
-321 LTRQQRYRDYEVEDL
+321 LTRQQRYRDYEVDDTSL
-336 SVKFELSGSVDT
+336 KFELSGHFDT
-348 ADITHHLLIGADAYK
+348 AGITHHLLMGADAYK
-363 YDLRTALSRYRGGN
+363 YDLRTGLYRYRGGN
-377 NTYTVD
+377 GTYTID
-383 IFEPNYDVERPAVS
+383 IYQPNYNVARPEVG
-397 LLYENNEE
+397 LLYENNE
-405 QKAYGIYVQDQM
+405 QQDAYGIYVQDQM
-417 DITDK
+417 DLTDK

-439 ETNSGVFSTSS
+439 ETKSAVLSS
-450 ESQVS
+450 SSQSQVS
-455 PRVGVV
+455 PRIGLV

-467 LTFYSSYSEGFLP
+467 VTLYSSYSEGFLP

-494 YSDSFEVGAKFE
+494 YSDSIEVGAKFS
-506 YLGINGTVAFFDAS
+506 YQGIAGTLALFDAT

-538 GKADSKG
+538 GKANSKG
-545 FELDL
+545 VELDL
-550 NTYITDATA
+550 STYITDDTK
-559 FNLSYAYIDAT
+559 FNLSYAYIDAS

-580 GVPIEKGS
+580 GVPIKKGS

-603 HQTALMGKELE
+603 HQTALLGKELE
-614 FGASYQY
+614 LGASYQY
-621 TSSLLGDAAD
+621 TSERLGDAAD
-631 LSFRLPSYQL
+631 LTFNLPSYQL
-641 VGVFGNVN
+641 VGIFGQVN
-649 LTEQTELNIS
+649 LTERTKLNIS
-659 VNNIFDEDYAESSY
+659 VNNIFDEEYAQSSY

-692 NF
+692 QF

>member
-1 MKYSLIYLACLGISA
+1 MKYSLIYLACLSASA
-16 QTVAQEQNDEIEKI
+16 QSLAQSQPIEKI
-30 SVTYK
+30 AVTYK

-47 PQSIV
+47 PQSIETL
-52 SVSSDALDQKGITK
+52 DNAILDQKGITQ

-120 DVSNID
+120 DVSNIE

-153 KPQFEPQGELKL
+153 KPQFEQQGELKL
-165 SLGSDSFNRVEGD
+165 SLGSDNFNRVEGD
-178 YTNGINDTT
+178 YTNGINDNT

-193 AWQDSDS
+193 AWQDS
-200 YRDEVYTNKKV
+200 YRDEVYTHKKV
-211 ITPSIYHQIS
+211 ITPSIYHQIN
-221 ASTSVTYEFEYVDL
+221 ASTSITYEFEYVDL

-240 RGVVVLDN
+240 RGVVVLNDN
-248 DFETV
+248 FNTV

-270 SRGHQITV
+270 SRGHQVTL
-278 NHDINDEWSLVAGAN
+278 NHDINNEWSLVVGAN

-306 ELSPSRQSLFDDGRT
+306 ELAPSRQSLFDDGRT
-321 LTRQQRYRDYEVEDL
+321 LTRQQRYRDYEVDDTSL
-336 SVKFELSGSVDT
+336 KFELSGHFDT
-348 ADITHHLLIGADAYK
+348 AGITHHLLMGADAYK
-363 YDLRTALSRYRGGN
+363 YDLRTGLYRYRGGN
-377 NTYTVD
+377 GTYTID
-383 IFEPNYDVERPAVS
+383 IYQPNYNVARPEVG
-397 LLYENNEE
+397 LLYENNE
-405 QKAYGIYVQDQM
+405 QQDAYGIYVQDQM
-417 DITDK
+417 DLTDK

-439 ETNSGVFSTSS
+439 ETKSAVLSS
-450 ESQVS
+450 SSQSQVS
-455 PRVGVV
+455 PRIGLV

-467 LTFYSSYSEGFLP
+467 VTLYSSYSEGFLP

-486 SGDPFGFE
+486 SGDPFGLE
-494 YSDSFEVGAKFE
+494 YSDSIEVGAKFS
-506 YLGINGTVAFFDAS
+506 YQGIAGTLALFDAT

-538 GKADSKG
+538 GKANSKG
-545 FELDL
+545 VELDL
-550 NTYITDATA
+550 STYITDDTK
-559 FNLSYAYIDAT
+559 FNLSYAYIDAS

-580 GVPIEKGS
+580 GVPIKKGS

-603 HQTALMGKELE
+603 HQTVVLGKELE
-614 FGASYQY
+614 LGASYQY
-621 TSSLLGDAAD
+621 TSERLGDAAD
-631 LSFRLPSYQL
+631 LTFNLPSYQL
-641 VGVFGNVN
+641 VGIFGQVN
-649 LTEQTELNIS
+649 LTERTKLNIS
-659 VNNIFDEDYAESSY
+659 VNNIFDEEYAQSSY

-692 NF
+692 QF

>member
-1 MKYSLIYLACLGISA
+1 MKYSLIYLACLSASA
-16 QTVAQEQNDEIEKI
+16 QSIAQNQPIEKI
-30 SVTYK
+30 AVTYK

-47 PQSIV
+47 PQSIETL
-52 SVSSDALDQKGITK
+52 DNAALDQKGITQ

-120 DVSNID
+120 DVSNIE

-153 KPQFEPQGELKL
+153 KPQFEQQGELKL
-165 SLGSDSFNRVEGD
+165 SLGSDNFNRVEGD
-178 YTNGINDTT
+178 YTNDINDNT

-200 YRDEVYTNKKV
+200 YRDEVYTHKKV
-211 ITPSIYHQIS
+211 ITPSIYHQIN
-221 ASTSVTYEFEYVDL
+221 ASTSITYEFEYVDL

-240 RGVVVLDN
+240 RGVVVLN
-248 DFETV
+248 DSFNTV

-270 SRGHQITV
+270 SRGHQVTL
-278 NHDINDEWSLVAGAN
+278 NHDINNEWSLVVGAN

-306 ELSPSRQSLFDDGRT
+306 ELAPSRQSLFDDGRT
-321 LTRQQRYRDYEVEDL
+321 LTRQQRYRDYEVDDTSL
-336 SVKFELSGSVDT
+336 KFELSGHFDT
-348 ADITHHLLIGADAYK
+348 AGITHHLLIGADAYK
-363 YDLRTALSRYRGGN
+363 YDLRTGLYRYRGGN
-377 NTYTVD
+377 GTYTVD
-383 IFEPNYDVERPAVS
+383 IYQPNYNVARPEVG
-397 LLYENNEE
+397 LLYENNE
-405 QKAYGIYVQDQM
+405 QQDAYGIYVQDQM
-417 DITDK
+417 DLTDK
-422 FKLLVG
+422 IKLLVG
-428 LRFDSVDQDIL
+428 LRFDSVDQEIL
-439 ETNSGVFSTSS
+439 ETKSGVLSS
-450 ESQVS
+450 SSQSQVS
-455 PRVGVV
+455 PRVGLV

-467 LTFYSSYSEGFLP
+467 VTLYSSYSEGFLP

-486 SGDPFGFE
+486 NGDPFGFE
-494 YSDSFEVGAKFE
+494 YSDSFEVGAKFS
-506 YLGINGTVAFFDAS
+506 YQGIAGALALFDAT

-538 GKADSKG
+538 GKANSKG
-545 FELDL
+545 VELDL
-550 NTYITDATA
+550 STYITDDTK
-559 FNLSYAYIDAT
+559 FNLSYAYIDAS

-580 GVPIEKGS
+580 GVPIKKGS

-603 HQTALMGKELE
+603 HQTAVLGKELE
-614 FGASYQY
+614 LGASYQY
-621 TSSLLGDAAD
+621 TSERLGDAAD
-631 LSFRLPSYQL
+631 LTFNLPSYQL
-641 VGVFGNVN
+641 VGIFGQVN
-649 LTEQTELNIS
+649 LTERTKLNIS
-659 VNNIFDEDYAESSY
+659 VNNILDEEYAQSSY

-692 NF
+692 QF

>member
-1 MKYSLIYLACLGISA
+1 MKYSLIYLACLSVSA
-16 QTVAQEQNDEIEKI
+16 QSIAQSQPIEKI
-30 SVTYK
+30 AVTYK

-47 PQSIV
+47 PQSIET
-52 SVSSDALDQKGITK
+52 LDSAVLAQKGITQ

-120 DVSNID
+120 DVSNIE

-153 KPQFEPQGELKL
+153 KPQFEQQGELKL
-165 SLGSDSFNRVEGD
+165 SLGSDNFNRVEGD
-178 YTNGINDTT
+178 YTNGINNNT

-200 YRDEVYTNKKV
+200 YRDEVYTHKKV
-211 ITPSIYHQIS
+211 ITPSIYHQIN
-221 ASTSVTYEFEYVDL
+221 ASTSITYEFEYVDL

-240 RGVVVLDN
+240 RGVVVLNDN
-248 DFETV
+248 FNTV

-270 SRGHQITV
+270 SRGHQVTL
-278 NHDINDEWSLVAGAN
+278 NHDINNEWSLVVGAN

-306 ELSPSRQSLFDDGRT
+306 ELAPSRQSLFDDGRT
-321 LTRQQRYRDYEVEDL
+321 LTRQQRYRDYEVDDTSL
-336 SVKFELSGSVDT
+336 KFELSGHFDT
-348 ADITHHLLIGADAYK
+348 AGITHHLLIGADAYK
-363 YDLRTALSRYRGGN
+363 YDLRTGLYRYRGGN
-377 NTYTVD
+377 GTYTVD
-383 IFEPNYDVERPAVS
+383 IYQPNYNVARPEVG
-397 LLYENNEE
+397 LLYENNE
-405 QKAYGIYVQDQM
+405 QQDAYGIYVQGQM
-417 DITDK
+417 DLTDK
-422 FKLLVG
+422 IKLLVG

-439 ETNSGVFSTSS
+439 ETKSGVLSS
-450 ESQVS
+450 SSQSQVS
-455 PRVGVV
+455 PRVGLV

-467 LTFYSSYSEGFLP
+467 VTLYSSYSEGFLP

-486 SGDPFGFE
+486 NGDPFGFE
-494 YSDSFEVGAKFE
+494 YSDSFEVGAKFS
-506 YLGINGTVAFFDAS
+506 YQGITGTLALFDAT

-538 GKADSKG
+538 GKANSKG
-545 FELDL
+545 VELDL
-550 NTYITDATA
+550 STYITDDTK
-559 FNLSYAYIDAT
+559 FNLSYAYIDAS

-580 GVPIEKGS
+580 GVPIKKGS

-603 HQTALMGKELE
+603 HQTAVLGKELE
-614 FGASYQY
+614 LDASYQY
-621 TSSLLGDAAD
+621 TSERLGDAAN
-631 LSFRLPSYQL
+631 LTFNLPSYQL
-641 VGVFGNVN
+641 VGIFGQVN
-649 LTEQTELNIS
+649 LTERTKLNIS
-659 VNNIFDEDYAESSY
+659 VNNILDEEYAQSSY

-692 NF
+692 QF

>member
-1 MKYSLIYLACLGISA
+1 MKYSLIYLACLSASA
-16 QTVAQEQNDEIEKI
+16 QSIAQSQPIEKI
-30 SVTYK
+30 AVTYK

-47 PQSIV
+47 PQSIETLDNAV
-52 SVSSDALDQKGITK
+52 LDQKGITQ

-120 DVSNID
+120 DVSNIE

-153 KPQFEPQGELKL
+153 KPQFEQQGELKL
-165 SLGSDSFNRVEGD
+165 SLGSDNFNRVEGD
-178 YTNGINDTT
+178 YTNGINDNT

-200 YRDEVYTNKKV
+200 YRDEVYTHKKV
-211 ITPSIYHQIS
+211 VTPSIYHQIN
-221 ASTSVTYEFEYVDL
+221 ASTSITYEFEYVDL

-240 RGVVVLDN
+240 RGVVVLNDN
-248 DFETV
+248 FNTV

-270 SRGHQITV
+270 SRGHQVTL
-278 NHDINDEWSLVAGAN
+278 NHDINNEWSLVVRAN

-306 ELSPSRQSLFDDGRT
+306 ELAPSRQSLFDDGRT
-321 LTRQQRYRDYEVEDL
+321 LTRQQRYRDYDVDDTSL
-336 SVKFELSGSVDT
+336 KFELSGHFDT
-348 ADITHHLLIGADAYK
+348 AGITHHLLIGADAYK
-363 YDLRTALSRYRGGN
+363 YDLRTGLYRYRGGN
-377 NTYTVD
+377 GTYTVD
-383 IFEPNYDVERPAVS
+383 IYQPNYNVARPEVG
-397 LLYENNEE
+397 LLYENNE
-405 QKAYGIYVQDQM
+405 QQDAYGIYVQDQM
-417 DITDK
+417 DLTDK
-422 FKLLVG
+422 IKLLVG

-439 ETNSGVFSTSS
+439 ETKSAVLSS
-450 ESQVS
+450 SSQSQVS
-455 PRVGVV
+455 PRVGLV

-467 LTFYSSYSEGFLP
+467 VTLYSSYSEGFLP

-486 SGDPFGFE
+486 NGDPFGFE
-494 YSDSFEVGAKFE
+494 YSDSFEVGAKFS
-506 YLGINGTVAFFDAS
+506 YQGITGTLALFDAT

-538 GKADSKG
+538 GKANSKG
-545 FELDL
+545 VELDL
-550 NTYITDATA
+550 STYITDDTK
-559 FNLSYAYIDAT
+559 FNLSYAYIDAS

-580 GVPIEKGS
+580 GVPIKKGS

-603 HQTALMGKELE
+603 HQTALLGKELE
-614 FGASYQY
+614 LGASYQY
-621 TSSLLGDAAD
+621 TSERLGDAAD
-631 LSFRLPSYQL
+631 LTFNLPSYQL
-641 VGVFGNVN
+641 VGIFGQVN
-649 LTEQTELNIS
+649 LTERTKLNIS
-659 VNNIFDEDYAESSY
+659 VNNILDEEYAQSSY

-692 NF
+692 QF

>member
-1 MKYSLIYLACLGISA
+1 MKYPLIYLACLGFSA
-16 QTVAQEQNDEIEKI
+16 SSIAQQNEKIEKI
-30 SVTYK
+30 SITYK

-47 PQSIV
+47 PQAIETINSAV
-52 SVSSDALDQKGITK
+52 LNQKGITQ

-99 NMPSGYLINGFSGG
+99 SMPSGYLINGFSGG

-153 KPQFEPQGELKL
+153 KPQFESQGTLKL
-165 SLGSDSFNRVEGD
+165 SLASDNFSRVEGD
-178 YTNGINDTT
+178 YTQGINNTT

-200 YRDEVYTNKKV
+200 YRDEVYTHKKV
-211 ITPSIYHQIS
+211 ITPSIFHQINS
-221 ASTSVTYEFEYVDL
+221 STSLTYEFEYVDL

-240 RGVVVLDN
+240 RGIVVLN
-248 DFETV
+248 NNFNTV

-258 LGNPNDGDTQVY
+258 LGNPHDGDTQVY
-270 SRGHQITV
+270 SRGHQVTL
-278 NHDINDEWSLVAGAN
+278 NHDINDEWSLVLGAN
-293 YRSSTLTGFSSDA
+293 YRSSALTGFSSDA
-306 ELSPSRQSLFDDGRT
+306 ELAPSRQSLFDDGRT
-321 LTRQQRYRDYEVEDL
+321 LTRQQRYRNYQVEDS
-336 SVKFELSGSVDT
+336 SVKFELSGHTNT

-363 YDLRTALSRYRGGN
+363 YDLRTGLSRYRGGN
-377 NTYTVD
+377 GTYTLD
-383 IFEPNYDVERPAVS
+383 IFEPDYSAQRPSVA
-397 LLYENNEE
+397 LLYDNNE
-405 QKAYGIYVQDQM
+405 QQDAYGIYVQDQM
-417 DITDK
+417 DITEK
-422 FKLLVG
+422 FKLLLG
-428 LRFDSVDQDIL
+428 LRFDSVDQTIL
-439 ETNSGVFSTSS
+439 ETKTGILSTSS
-450 ESQVS
+450 KSQVS
-455 PRVGVV
+455 PRVGLV

-486 SGDPFGFE
+486 NAEPFGFE
-494 YSDSFEVGAKFE
+494 YSDSFEVGAKFD
-506 YLGINGTVAFFDAS
+506 YQGISGTLAFFEAS

-525 VADPVNVGFSAPI
+525 VADPINVGFSAPI
-538 GKADSKG
+538 GKAESNG
-545 FELDL
+545 VELDL
-550 NTYITDATA
+550 STYITDATK

-570 TANDIINADW
+570 TGNNIINAEW
-580 GVPIEKGS
+580 GVPIKKGS
-588 PLVNVPKNNLNLTLS
+588 PLVNVPKNNLSLTLS
-603 HQTALMGKELE
+603 HQTALLGKELE
-614 FGASYQY
+614 LGASYQY
-621 TSSLLGDAAD
+621 TSSRLGDAAD

-641 VGVFGNVN
+641 VGVFGQLN
-649 LTEQTELNIS
+649 LTNQTELNIS
-659 VNNIFDEDYAESSY
+659 INNIFDENYAQSSY

>member
-1 MKYSLIYLACLGISA
+1 MKYSLIYLACLSASA
-16 QTVAQEQNDEIEKI
+16 QSIAQNQPIEKI
-30 SVTYK
+30 AVTYK

-47 PQSIV
+47 PQSIETL
-52 SVSSDALDQKGITK
+52 DNAILDQKGITQ

-120 DVSNID
+120 DVSNIE

-153 KPQFEPQGELKL
+153 KPQFEQQGELKL
-165 SLGSDSFNRVEGD
+165 SLGSDNFNRVEGD
-178 YTNGINDTT
+178 YTNGINDNT

-200 YRDEVYTNKKV
+200 YRDEVYTHKKV
-211 ITPSIYHQIS
+211 VTPSIYHQIN
-221 ASTSVTYEFEYVDL
+221 ASTSITYEFEYVDL

-240 RGVVVLDN
+240 RGVVVLNDN
-248 DFETV
+248 FNTV
-253 PSSRY
+253 PNSRY

-270 SRGHQITV
+270 SRGHQVTL
-278 NHDINDEWSLVAGAN
+278 NHDINNEWSLVVGAN

-306 ELSPSRQSLFDDGRT
+306 ELAPSRQSLFDDGRT
-321 LTRQQRYRDYEVEDL
+321 LTRQQRYRDYEVDDTSL
-336 SVKFELSGSVDT
+336 KFELSGHFDT
-348 ADITHHLLIGADAYK
+348 AGITHHLLMGADAYK
-363 YDLRTALSRYRGGN
+363 YDLRTGLYRYRGGN
-377 NTYTVD
+377 GTYTID
-383 IFEPNYDVERPAVS
+383 IYQPNYNVARPEVG
-397 LLYENNEE
+397 LLYENNE
-405 QKAYGIYVQDQM
+405 QQDAYGIYVQDQM
-417 DITDK
+417 DLTDK

-439 ETNSGVFSTSS
+439 ETKSAVLSS
-450 ESQVS
+450 SSKSQVS
-455 PRVGVV
+455 PRIGLL

-467 LTFYSSYSEGFLP
+467 VTLYSSYSEGFLP

-494 YSDSFEVGAKFE
+494 YSDSFEVGAKFS
-506 YLGINGTVAFFDAS
+506 YQGITGTLALFDAT

-538 GKADSKG
+538 GKANSKG
-545 FELDL
+545 VELDL
-550 NTYITDATA
+550 STYITDDTK
-559 FNLSYAYIDAT
+559 FNLSYAYIDAS

-580 GVPIEKGS
+580 GVPIKKGS

-603 HQTALMGKELE
+603 HQTALLGKELE
-614 FGASYQY
+614 LGASYQY
-621 TSSLLGDAAD
+621 TSERLGDAAD
-631 LSFRLPSYQL
+631 LTFNLPSYQL
-641 VGVFGNVN
+641 VGIFGQVN
-649 LTEQTELNIS
+649 LTERTKLNIS
-659 VNNIFDEDYAESSY
+659 VNNIFDEEYAQSSY

-692 NF
+692 QF

>member
-1 MKYSLIYLACLGISA
+1 MKYSLIYLACLSASA
-16 QTVAQEQNDEIEKI
+16 QSIAQNQPIEKI
-30 SVTYK
+30 AVTYK

-47 PQSIV
+47 PQSIETL
-52 SVSSDALDQKGITK
+52 DNAILDQKGITQ

-120 DVSNID
+120 DVSNIE

-153 KPQFEPQGELKL
+153 KPQFEQQGELKL
-165 SLGSDSFNRVEGD
+165 SLGSDNFNRVEGD
-178 YTNGINDTT
+178 YTNGINDNT

-200 YRDEVYTNKKV
+200 YRDEVYTHKKV
-211 ITPSIYHQIS
+211 VTPSIYHQIN
-221 ASTSVTYEFEYVDL
+221 ASTSITYEFEYVDL

-240 RGVVVLDN
+240 RGVVVLNDN
-248 DFETV
+248 FNTV
-253 PSSRY
+253 PNSRY

-270 SRGHQITV
+270 SRGHQVTL
-278 NHDINDEWSLVAGAN
+278 NHDINNEWSLVVGAN

-306 ELSPSRQSLFDDGRT
+306 ELAPSRQSLFDDGRT
-321 LTRQQRYRDYEVEDL
+321 LTRQQRYRDYEVDDTSL
-336 SVKFELSGSVDT
+336 KFELSGHFDT
-348 ADITHHLLIGADAYK
+348 AGITHHLLMGADAYK
-363 YDLRTALSRYRGGN
+363 YDLRTGLYRYRGGN
-377 NTYTVD
+377 GTYTID
-383 IFEPNYDVERPAVS
+383 IYQPNYNVARPEVG
-397 LLYENNEE
+397 LLYENNE
-405 QKAYGIYVQDQM
+405 QQDAYGIYVQDQI
-417 DITDK
+417 DLTDK

-439 ETNSGVFSTSS
+439 ETKSAVLSS
-450 ESQVS
+450 SSQSQVS
-455 PRVGVV
+455 PRIGLL

-467 LTFYSSYSEGFLP
+467 VTLYSSYSEGFLP

-494 YSDSFEVGAKFE
+494 YSDSFEVGAKFS
-506 YLGINGTVAFFDAS
+506 YQGITGTLALFDAT

-538 GKADSKG
+538 GKANSKG
-545 FELDL
+545 VELDL
-550 NTYITDATA
+550 STYITDDTK
-559 FNLSYAYIDAT
+559 FNLSYAYIDAS

-580 GVPIEKGS
+580 GVPIKKGS

-603 HQTALMGKELE
+603 HQTALLGKELE
-614 FGASYQY
+614 LGASYQY
-621 TSSLLGDAAD
+621 TSERLGDAAD
-631 LSFRLPSYQL
+631 LTFNLPSYQL
-641 VGVFGNVN
+641 VGIFGQVN
-649 LTEQTELNIS
+649 LTERTKLNIS
-659 VNNIFDEDYAESSY
+659 VNNIFDEEYAQSSY

-692 NF
+692 QF

>member
-1 MKYSLIYLACLGISA
+1 MKYSLIYLACLSASA
-16 QTVAQEQNDEIEKI
+16 QSIAQSQPIEKI
-30 SVTYK
+30 AVTYK

-47 PQSIV
+47 PQSIETL
-52 SVSSDALDQKGITK
+52 DNAILDQKGITQ

-120 DVSNID
+120 DVSNIE

-153 KPQFEPQGELKL
+153 KPQFEQQGELKL
-165 SLGSDSFNRVEGD
+165 SLGSDNFNRVEGD
-178 YTNGINDTT
+178 YTNGINDNT

-200 YRDEVYTNKKV
+200 YRDEVYTHKKV
-211 ITPSIYHQIS
+211 ITPSIYHQIN
-221 ASTSVTYEFEYVDL
+221 ASTSITYEFEYVDL

-240 RGVVVLDN
+240 RGVVVLNDN
-248 DFETV
+248 FNTV

-270 SRGHQITV
+270 SRGHQVTL
-278 NHDINDEWSLVAGAN
+278 NHDINNEWSLVVGAN

-306 ELSPSRQSLFDDGRT
+306 ELAPSRQSLFDDGRT
-321 LTRQQRYRDYEVEDL
+321 LTRQQRYRDYEVDDTSL
-336 SVKFELSGSVDT
+336 KFELSGHFDT
-348 ADITHHLLIGADAYK
+348 AGITHHLLMGADAYK
-363 YDLRTALSRYRGGN
+363 YDLRTGLYRYRGGN
-377 NTYTVD
+377 GTYTID
-383 IFEPNYDVERPAVS
+383 IYQPNYNVARPEVG
-397 LLYENNEE
+397 LLYENNE
-405 QKAYGIYVQDQM
+405 QQDAYGIYVQDQM
-417 DITDK
+417 DLTDK

-439 ETNSGVFSTSS
+439 ETKSAVLSS
-450 ESQVS
+450 SSQSQVS
-455 PRVGVV
+455 PRIGLV

-467 LTFYSSYSEGFLP
+467 VTLYSSYSEGFLP

-494 YSDSFEVGAKFE
+494 YSDSIEVGAKFS
-506 YLGINGTVAFFDAS
+506 YQGIAGTLALFDAT

-538 GKADSKG
+538 GKANSKG
-545 FELDL
+545 VELDL
-550 NTYITDATA
+550 STYITDDTK
-559 FNLSYAYIDAT
+559 FNLSYAYIDAS

-580 GVPIEKGS
+580 GVPIKKGS

-603 HQTALMGKELE
+603 HQTVVLGKELE
-614 FGASYQY
+614 LGASYQY
-621 TSSLLGDAAD
+621 TSERLGDAAD
-631 LSFRLPSYQL
+631 LTFNLPSYQL
-641 VGVFGNVN
+641 VGIFGQVN
-649 LTEQTELNIS
+649 LTERTKLNIS
-659 VNNIFDEDYAESSY
+659 VNNIFDEEYAQSSY

-692 NF
+692 QF

>member
-1 MKYSLIYLACLGISA
+1 MKYSLIYLACLSASA
-16 QTVAQEQNDEIEKI
+16 QSMAQSQPIEKI
-30 SVTYK
+30 AVTYK

-47 PQSIV
+47 PQSIETLDNAV
-52 SVSSDALDQKGITK
+52 LDQKGITQ

-120 DVSNID
+120 DVSNIE

-153 KPQFEPQGELKL
+153 KPQFEQQGELKL
-165 SLGSDSFNRVEGD
+165 SLGSDNFNRVEGD
-178 YTNGINDTT
+178 YTNGINDNT

-200 YRDEVYTNKKV
+200 YRDEVYTHKKV
-211 ITPSIYHQIS
+211 VTPSIYHQIN
-221 ASTSVTYEFEYVDL
+221 ASTSITYEFEYVDL

-240 RGVVVLDN
+240 RGVVVLNDN
-248 DFETV
+248 FNTV

-270 SRGHQITV
+270 SRGHQVTL
-278 NHDINDEWSLVAGAN
+278 NHDINNEWSLVVGAN

-306 ELSPSRQSLFDDGRT
+306 ELAPSRQSLFDDGRT
-321 LTRQQRYRDYEVEDL
+321 LTRQQRYRDYEVDDTSL
-336 SVKFELSGSVDT
+336 KFELSGHFDT
-348 ADITHHLLIGADAYK
+348 AGITHHLLIGADAYK
-363 YDLRTALSRYRGGN
+363 YDLRTGLYRYRGGN
-377 NTYTVD
+377 GTYTVD
-383 IFEPNYDVERPAVS
+383 IYQPNYNVARPEVG
-397 LLYENNEE
+397 LLYENNE
-405 QKAYGIYVQDQM
+405 QQDAYGIYVQDQM
-417 DITDK
+417 DLTDK
-422 FKLLVG
+422 IKLLVG

-439 ETNSGVFSTSS
+439 ETKSGVLSS
-450 ESQVS
+450 SSQSQVS
-455 PRVGVV
+455 PRVGLV

-467 LTFYSSYSEGFLP
+467 VTLYSSYSEGFLP

-486 SGDPFGFE
+486 NGDPFGFE
-494 YSDSFEVGAKFE
+494 YSDSFEVGAKFS
-506 YLGINGTVAFFDAS
+506 YQGITGTLALFDAT

-538 GKADSKG
+538 GKANSKG
-545 FELDL
+545 VELDL
-550 NTYITDATA
+550 STYITDDTK
-559 FNLSYAYIDAT
+559 FNLSYAYIDAS

-580 GVPIEKGS
+580 GVPIKKGS
-588 PLVNVPKNNLNLTLS
+588 PLVNVPKNNLNLTLN
-603 HQTALMGKELE
+603 HQTVVLGKELE
-614 FGASYQY
+614 LGASYQY
-621 TSSLLGDAAD
+621 TSERLGDAAD
-631 LSFRLPSYQL
+631 LTFNLPSYQL
-641 VGVFGNVN
+641 VGIFGQVN
-649 LTEQTELNIS
+649 LTERTKLNIS
-659 VNNIFDEDYAESSY
+659 VNNIFDEEYAQSSY

-692 NF
+692 QF

>member
-1 MKYSLIYLACLGISA
+1 MKYSLIYLACLSASA
-16 QTVAQEQNDEIEKI
+16 QSIAQSQPIEKI
-30 SVTYK
+30 AVTYK

-47 PQSIV
+47 PQSIETLDNAV
-52 SVSSDALDQKGITK
+52 LDQKGITQ

-120 DVSNID
+120 DVSNIE

-153 KPQFEPQGELKL
+153 KPQFEQQGELKL
-165 SLGSDSFNRVEGD
+165 SLGSDNFNRVEGD
-178 YTNGINDTT
+178 YTNGINDNT

-200 YRDEVYTNKKV
+200 YRDEVYTHKKV
-211 ITPSIYHQIS
+211 VTPSIYHQIN
-221 ASTSVTYEFEYVDL
+221 ASTSITYEFEYVDL

-240 RGVVVLDN
+240 RGVVVLNDN
-248 DFETV
+248 FNTV

-270 SRGHQITV
+270 SRGHQVTL
-278 NHDINDEWSLVAGAN
+278 NHDINNEWSLVVGAN

-306 ELSPSRQSLFDDGRT
+306 ELAPSRQSLFDDGRT
-321 LTRQQRYRDYEVEDL
+321 LTRQQRYRDYEVDDTSL
-336 SVKFELSGSVDT
+336 KFELSGHFDT
-348 ADITHHLLIGADAYK
+348 AGITHHLLIGADAYK
-363 YDLRTALSRYRGGN
+363 YDLRTGLYRYRGGN
-377 NTYTVD
+377 GTYTVD
-383 IFEPNYDVERPAVS
+383 IYQPNYNVARPEVG
-397 LLYENNEE
+397 LLYENNE
-405 QKAYGIYVQDQM
+405 QQDAYGIYVQDQM
-417 DITDK
+417 DLTDK
-422 FKLLVG
+422 IKLLVG

-439 ETNSGVFSTSS
+439 ETKSGVLSS
-450 ESQVS
+450 SSQSQVS
-455 PRVGVV
+455 PRVGLV

-467 LTFYSSYSEGFLP
+467 VTLYSSYSEGFLP

-486 SGDPFGFE
+486 NGDPFGFE
-494 YSDSFEVGAKFE
+494 YSDSFEVGAKFS
-506 YLGINGTVAFFDAS
+506 YQGITGTLALFDAT

-538 GKADSKG
+538 GKANSKG
-545 FELDL
+545 VELDL
-550 NTYITDATA
+550 STYITDDTK
-559 FNLSYAYIDAT
+559 FNLSYAYIDAS

-580 GVPIEKGS
+580 GVPIKKGS
-588 PLVNVPKNNLNLTLS
+588 PLVNVPKNNLNLTLN
-603 HQTALMGKELE
+603 HQTVVLGKELE
-614 FGASYQY
+614 LGASYQY
-621 TSSLLGDAAD
+621 TSERLGDAAD
-631 LSFRLPSYQL
+631 LTFNLPSYQL
-641 VGVFGNVN
+641 VGIFGQVN
-649 LTEQTELNIS
+649 LTERTKLNIS
-659 VNNIFDEDYAESSY
+659 VNNIFDEEYAQSSY

-692 NF
+692 QF

>member
-1 MKYSLIYLACLGISA
+1 MKYSLIYLACLSASA
-16 QTVAQEQNDEIEKI
+16 QSIAQSQPIEKI
-30 SVTYK
+30 AVTYK

-47 PQSIV
+47 PQSIETLDNAV
-52 SVSSDALDQKGITK
+52 LDQKGITQ

-120 DVSNID
+120 DVSNIE

-153 KPQFEPQGELKL
+153 KPQFEQQGELKL
-165 SLGSDSFNRVEGD
+165 SLGSDNFNRVEGD
-178 YTNGINDTT
+178 YTNGINDNT

-200 YRDEVYTNKKV
+200 YRDEVYTHKKV
-211 ITPSIYHQIS
+211 VTPSIYHQIN
-221 ASTSVTYEFEYVDL
+221 ASTSITYEFEYVDL

-240 RGVVVLDN
+240 RGVVVLNDN
-248 DFETV
+248 FNTV

-270 SRGHQITV
+270 SRGHQVTL
-278 NHDINDEWSLVAGAN
+278 NHDINNEWSLVVGAN

-306 ELSPSRQSLFDDGRT
+306 ELAPSRQSLFDDGRT
-321 LTRQQRYRDYEVEDL
+321 LTRQQRYRDYEVDDTSL
-336 SVKFELSGSVDT
+336 KFELSGHFDT
-348 ADITHHLLIGADAYK
+348 AGITHHLLIGADAYK
-363 YDLRTALSRYRGGN
+363 YDLRTGLYRYRGGN
-377 NTYTVD
+377 GTYTVD
-383 IFEPNYDVERPAVS
+383 IYQPNYNVARPEVG
-397 LLYENNEE
+397 LLYENNE
-405 QKAYGIYVQDQM
+405 QQDAYGIYVQDQM
-417 DITDK
+417 DLTDK
-422 FKLLVG
+422 IKLLVG

-439 ETNSGVFSTSS
+439 ETKSGVLSS
-450 ESQVS
+450 SSQSQVS
-455 PRVGVV
+455 PRVGLV

-467 LTFYSSYSEGFLP
+467 VTLYSSYSEGFLP

-486 SGDPFGFE
+486 NGDPFGFE
-494 YSDSFEVGAKFE
+494 YSDSFEVGAKFS
-506 YLGINGTVAFFDAS
+506 YQGITGTLALFDAT

-538 GKADSKG
+538 GKANSKG
-545 FELDL
+545 VELDL
-550 NTYITDATA
+550 STYITDDTK
-559 FNLSYAYIDAT
+559 FNLSYAYIDAS

-580 GVPIEKGS
+580 GVPIKKGS

-603 HQTALMGKELE
+603 HQTVVLGKELE
-614 FGASYQY
+614 LGASYQY
-621 TSSLLGDAAD
+621 TSERLGDAAD
-631 LSFRLPSYQL
+631 LTFNLPSYQL
-641 VGVFGNVN
+641 VGIFGQVN
-649 LTEQTELNIS
+649 LTERTKLNIS
-659 VNNIFDEDYAESSY
+659 VNNIFDEKYAQSSY

-692 NF
+692 QF

>member
-1 MKYSLIYLACLGISA
+1 MKYSLIYLACLSASA
-16 QTVAQEQNDEIEKI
+16 QSIAQSQPIEKI
-30 SVTYK
+30 AVTYK

-47 PQSIV
+47 PQSIETLDNAV
-52 SVSSDALDQKGITK
+52 LDQKGITQ

-120 DVSNID
+120 DVSNIE

-153 KPQFEPQGELKL
+153 KPQFEQQGELKL
-165 SLGSDSFNRVEGD
+165 SLGSDNFNRVEGD
-178 YTNGINDTT
+178 YTTGINDNT

-200 YRDEVYTNKKV
+200 FRDEVYTHKKV
-211 ITPSIYHQIS
+211 VTPSIYHQIN
-221 ASTSVTYEFEYVDL
+221 ASTSITYEFEYVDL

-240 RGVVVLDN
+240 RGVVVLNDN
-248 DFETV
+248 FNTV

-270 SRGHQITV
+270 SRGHQVTL
-278 NHDINDEWSLVAGAN
+278 NHDINNEWSLVVGAN

-306 ELSPSRQSLFDDGRT
+306 ELAPSRQSLFDDGRT
-321 LTRQQRYRDYEVEDL
+321 LTRQQRYRDYEVDDTSL
-336 SVKFELSGSVDT
+336 KFELSGHFDT
-348 ADITHHLLIGADAYK
+348 AGITHHLLIGADAYK
-363 YDLRTALSRYRGGN
+363 YDLRTGLYRYRGGN
-377 NTYTVD
+377 GTYTVD
-383 IFEPNYDVERPAVS
+383 IYQPNYNVARPEVG
-397 LLYENNEE
+397 LLYENNE
-405 QKAYGIYVQDQM
+405 QQDAYGIYVQDQM
-417 DITDK
+417 DLTDK
-422 FKLLVG
+422 IKLLVG

-439 ETNSGVFSTSS
+439 ETKSGVLSS
-450 ESQVS
+450 SSQSQVS
-455 PRVGVV
+455 PRVGLV

-467 LTFYSSYSEGFLP
+467 VTLYSSYSEGFLP

-486 SGDPFGFE
+486 NGDPFGFE
-494 YSDSFEVGAKFE
+494 YSDSFEVGAKFS
-506 YLGINGTVAFFDAS
+506 YQGITGTLALFDAT

-538 GKADSKG
+538 GKANSKG
-545 FELDL
+545 VELDL
-550 NTYITDATA
+550 STYITDDTK
-559 FNLSYAYIDAT
+559 FNLSYAYIDAS

-580 GVPIEKGS
+580 GVPIKKGS

-603 HQTALMGKELE
+603 HQTAVLGKELE
-614 FGASYQY
+614 LGASYQY
-621 TSSLLGDAAD
+621 TSERLGDAAD
-631 LSFRLPSYQL
+631 LTFNLPSYQL
-641 VGVFGNVN
+641 VGIFGQVN
-649 LTEQTELNIS
+649 LTERTKLNIS
-659 VNNIFDEDYAESSY
+659 VNNIFDEEYAQSSY

-692 NF
+692 QF

>member
-1 MKYSLIYLACLGISA
+1 MKYSLIYLACLSASA
-16 QTVAQEQNDEIEKI
+16 QSIAQSQPIEKI
-30 SVTYK
+30 AVTYK

-47 PQSIV
+47 PQSIETLDNAV
-52 SVSSDALDQKGITK
+52 LDQKGITQ

-120 DVSNID
+120 DVSNIE

-138 YGRSEPGGTVNIVTK
+138 YGRSEPGGTVNIMTK
-153 KPQFEPQGELKL
+153 KPQFEQQGELKL
-165 SLGSDSFNRVEGD
+165 SLGSDNFNRVEGD
-178 YTNGINDTT
+178 YTNGINDNT

-200 YRDEVYTNKKV
+200 YRDEVYTHKKV
-211 ITPSIYHQIS
+211 VTPSIYHQIN
-221 ASTSVTYEFEYVDL
+221 ASTSITYEFEYVDL

-240 RGVVVLDN
+240 RGVVVLNDN
-248 DFETV
+248 FNTV
-253 PSSRY
+253 PNSRY

-270 SRGHQITV
+270 SRGHQVTL
-278 NHDINDEWSLVAGAN
+278 NHDINNEWSLVVGAN

-306 ELSPSRQSLFDDGRT
+306 ELAPSRQSLFDDGRT
-321 LTRQQRYRDYEVEDL
+321 LTRQQRYRDYEVDDTSL
-336 SVKFELSGSVDT
+336 KFELSGHFDT
-348 ADITHHLLIGADAYK
+348 AGITHHLLMGADAYK
-363 YDLRTALSRYRGGN
+363 YDLRTGLYRYRGGN
-377 NTYTVD
+377 GTYTID
-383 IFEPNYDVERPAVS
+383 IYQPNYNVARPEVG
-397 LLYENNEE
+397 LLYENNE
-405 QKAYGIYVQDQM
+405 QQDAYGIYVQDQM
-417 DITDK
+417 DLTDK

-439 ETNSGVFSTSS
+439 ETKSAVLSS
-450 ESQVS
+450 SSQSQVS
-455 PRVGVV
+455 PRIGLV

-467 LTFYSSYSEGFLP
+467 VTLYSSYSEGFLP

-494 YSDSFEVGAKFE
+494 YSDSFEVGAKFS
-506 YLGINGTVAFFDAS
+506 YQGITGTLALFDAT

-538 GKADSKG
+538 GKANSKG
-545 FELDL
+545 VELDL
-550 NTYITDATA
+550 STYITDDTK
-559 FNLSYAYIDAT
+559 FNLSYAYIDAS

-580 GVPIEKGS
+580 GVPIKKGS

-603 HQTALMGKELE
+603 HKTALLGKELE
-614 FGASYQY
+614 LGASYQY
-621 TSSLLGDAAD
+621 TSERLGDAAD
-631 LSFRLPSYQL
+631 LTFNLPSYQL
-641 VGVFGNVN
+641 VGIFGQVN
-649 LTEQTELNIS
+649 LTERTKLNIS
-659 VNNIFDEDYAESSY
+659 VNNIFDEEYAQSSY

-692 NF
+692 QF

>member
-1 MKYSLIYLACLGISA
+1 MKYSLIYLACLSASA
-16 QTVAQEQNDEIEKI
+16 QSIAQSQPIEKI
-30 SVTYK
+30 AVTYK

-47 PQSIV
+47 PQSIETLDNAV
-52 SVSSDALDQKGITK
+52 LDQKGITQ

-120 DVSNID
+120 DVSNIE

-153 KPQFEPQGELKL
+153 KPQFEQQGELKL
-165 SLGSDSFNRVEGD
+165 SLGSDNFNRVEGD
-178 YTNGINDTT
+178 YTNGINDNT

-200 YRDEVYTNKKV
+200 YRDEVYTHKKV
-211 ITPSIYHQIS
+211 VTPSIYHQIN
-221 ASTSVTYEFEYVDL
+221 ASTSITYEFEYVDL

-240 RGVVVLDN
+240 RGVVVLNDN
-248 DFETV
+248 FNTV

-270 SRGHQITV
+270 SRGHQVTL
-278 NHDINDEWSLVAGAN
+278 NHDINNEWSLVVGAN

-306 ELSPSRQSLFDDGRT
+306 ELAPSRQSLFDDGHT
-321 LTRQQRYRDYEVEDL
+321 LTRQQRYRDYEVDDTSL
-336 SVKFELSGSVDT
+336 KFELSGHFDT
-348 ADITHHLLIGADAYK
+348 AGITHHLLIGADAYK
-363 YDLRTALSRYRGGN
+363 YDLRTGLYRYRGGN
-377 NTYTVD
+377 GTYTVD
-383 IFEPNYDVERPAVS
+383 IYQPNYNVARPEVG
-397 LLYENNEE
+397 LLYENNE
-405 QKAYGIYVQDQM
+405 QQDAYGIYVQDQM
-417 DITDK
+417 DLTDK
-422 FKLLVG
+422 IKLLVG

-439 ETNSGVFSTSS
+439 ETKSGVLSS
-450 ESQVS
+450 SSQSQVS
-455 PRVGVV
+455 PRVGLV

-467 LTFYSSYSEGFLP
+467 VTLYSSYSEGFLP

-486 SGDPFGFE
+486 NGDPFGFE
-494 YSDSFEVGAKFE
+494 YSDSFEVGAKFS
-506 YLGINGTVAFFDAS
+506 YQGITGTLALFDAT

-538 GKADSKG
+538 GKANSKG
-545 FELDL
+545 VELDL
-550 NTYITDATA
+550 STYITDDTK
-559 FNLSYAYIDAT
+559 FNLSYAYIDAS

-580 GVPIEKGS
+580 GVPIKKGS

-603 HQTALMGKELE
+603 HQMAVLGKELE
-614 FGASYQY
+614 LGASYQY
-621 TSSLLGDAAD
+621 TSERLGDAAD
-631 LSFRLPSYQL
+631 LTFNLPSYQL
-641 VGVFGNVN
+641 VGIFGQVN
-649 LTEQTELNIS
+649 LTERTKLNIS
-659 VNNIFDEDYAESSY
+659 VNNILDEEYAQSSY

-692 NF
+692 QF

>member
-1 MKYSLIYLACLGISA
+1 MKYSLIYLACLSASA
-16 QTVAQEQNDEIEKI
+16 QSIAQSQPIEKI
-30 SVTYK
+30 AVTYK

-47 PQSIV
+47 PQSIETLDNAV
-52 SVSSDALDQKGITK
+52 LDQKGITQ

-120 DVSNID
+120 DVSNIE

-153 KPQFEPQGELKL
+153 KPQFEQQGELKL
-165 SLGSDSFNRVEGD
+165 SLGSDNFNRVEGD
-178 YTNGINDTT
+178 YTNGINDNT

-200 YRDEVYTNKKV
+200 YRDEVYTHKKV
-211 ITPSIYHQIS
+211 VTPSIYHQIN
-221 ASTSVTYEFEYVDL
+221 ASTSITYEFEYVDL

-240 RGVVVLDN
+240 RGVVVLNDN
-248 DFETV
+248 FNTV

-270 SRGHQITV
+270 SRGHQVTL
-278 NHDINDEWSLVAGAN
+278 NHDINNEWSLVVGAN

-306 ELSPSRQSLFDDGRT
+306 ELAPSRQSLFDDGRT
-321 LTRQQRYRDYEVEDL
+321 LTRQQRYRDYEVDDTSL
-336 SVKFELSGSVDT
+336 KFELSGHFDT
-348 ADITHHLLIGADAYK
+348 AGITHHLLIGADAYK
-363 YDLRTALSRYRGGN
+363 YDLRTGLYRYRGGN
-377 NTYTVD
+377 STYTVD
-383 IFEPNYDVERPAVS
+383 IYQPNYNVARPEVG
-397 LLYENNEE
+397 LLYENNE
-405 QKAYGIYVQDQM
+405 QQDAYGIYVQDQM
-417 DITDK
+417 DLTDK
-422 FKLLVG
+422 IKLLVG

-439 ETNSGVFSTSS
+439 ETKSGVLSS
-450 ESQVS
+450 SSQSQVS
-455 PRVGVV
+455 PRVGLV

-467 LTFYSSYSEGFLP
+467 VTLYSSYSEGFLP

-486 SGDPFGFE
+486 NGDPFGFE
-494 YSDSFEVGAKFE
+494 YSDSFEVGAKFS
-506 YLGINGTVAFFDAS
+506 YQGITGTLALFDAT

-538 GKADSKG
+538 GKANSKG
-545 FELDL
+545 VELDL
-550 NTYITDATA
+550 STYITDDTK
-559 FNLSYAYIDAT
+559 FNLSYAYIDAS

-580 GVPIEKGS
+580 GVPIKKGS

-603 HQTALMGKELE
+603 HQTAVLGKELE
-614 FGASYQY
+614 LGASYQY
-621 TSSLLGDAAD
+621 TSERLGDAAD
-631 LSFRLPSYQL
+631 LTFNLPSYQL
-641 VGVFGNVN
+641 VGIFGQVN
-649 LTEQTELNIS
+649 LTERTKLNIS
-659 VNNIFDEDYAESSY
+659 VNNIFDEEYAQSSY

-692 NF
+692 QF